1 MRNQRKNG
9 RPNAA
14 VRLAGL
20 FLVLFCVAAVL
31 IPAKTL
37 FTGNGFFADYIHFTE
52 SKKMYIE
59 IAILAV
65 LIFGGLAFLK
75 RGRSRL
81 RWLAAIVLVFAW
93 IHVVFL
99 PMVVSAAYLISL
111 LAIGRFL
118 RKQVFFRGRIWE
130 INEKWRARRK
140 WEKEEEQKHWKRQN
154 YQNHQNHQDQD
165 GEASDWTEYFAVY
178 VDFLFG
184 ASFAIVVY
192 CLLSVFGIGKITWM
206 RLIVYALGA
215 AALGFDF
222 SSISRLCIMG
232 WQKLSW
238 MLDGRD
244 KVSVHVIETEGLASS
259 GTSQEIPL
267 RARCAWTLAAGWC
280 VLMILIQVGRL
291 NIALD
296 IDTLWYGVRSQY
308 IVAGGTGLYE
318 NPGLV
323 GMVYVYSK
331 GFEVLT
337 LPLCDLASHSYLTF
351 FNLWLSVLGIGAMV
365 WNAGLLTLRQT
376 RRAESRKPQELK
388 EKKALGSGVLP
399 GIMAAV
405 LTVSVPGI
413 MNMAL
418 TAKAD
423 LITWLL
429 QLIMLGCFFQ
439 YIHVYESQKK
449 WAEDQ
454 TQTGGQNRQAG
465 IRKKGRQEVCRE
477 RNVSDSWMLLSG
489 AAGSYLLSLT
499 MKPTSLIF
507 STAVFGMMGLYLLW
521 FWFHEREAA
530 ADLFRRMAR
539 LIGSLCL
546 PSAALAGIWARTMKI
561 TGMPVTSVF
570 TSIFALFGFKM
581 KYPFA
586 ISELPQNYQE
596 ESNLHV
602 LVRRLWQML
611 MQPQGE
617 DMGHVILAWGT
628 SLMAVLIVLLVLY
641 VILSGLEKYSRMHGS
656 QEGQMAIQE
665 CQNGNAAQVIFFP
678 FVAVSLISLTM
689 LYQIDGNY
697 FMLLYS
703 MLILGACRAMA
714 YFKKI
719 GFAPTVSKCLAP
731 LLGFNLVIMA
741 SSSWAWTA
749 GFSEIH
755 LINKGRVNHRAQE
768 QVRMEEKGNTQIW
781 QEVAQNPENRVI
793 AFGTHPFCLQFPC
806 NVECYKDITSPWG
819 NVELVNSPEAFETY
833 MAYAK
838 TDYVYAEAGY
848 LGPGS
853 WEWSLDLL
861 RDLIRRGSLTDL
873 FFENGNML
881 ARVSDTALPEE
892 EAQKNLELFEREYLF
907 YVPEAQ

>member
-1 MRNQRKNG
+1 MQNQRQNG

-14 VRLAGL
+14 VRMAGL

-52 SKKMYIE
+52 SKRMYVE

-65 LIFGGLAFLK
+65 LIFWGLALLK
-75 RGRSRL
+75 RGRSRMY
-81 RWLAAIVLVFAW
+81 WLLAVVLVFSW

-99 PMVVSAAYLISL
+99 PMVVSAAYMLSL

-118 RKQVFFRGRIWE
+118 RKQVFFRETIWE
-130 INEKWRARRK
+130 RP
-140 WEKEEEQKHWKRQN
+140 
-154 YQNHQNHQDQD
+154 
-165 GEASDWTEYFAVY
+165 YFSFY
-178 VDFLFG
+178 MDFLFG
-184 ASFAIVVY
+184 VSFAIVVY
-192 CLLSVFGIGKITWM
+192 CILSALGVGKIAWM
-206 RLIVYALGA
+206 RLSVYALGV

-222 SSISRLCIMG
+222 SSISCQCIMG
-232 WQKLSW
+232 WQTLSW
-238 MLDGRD
+238 MLDG
-244 KVSVHVIETEGLASS
+244 S
-259 GTSQEIPL
+259 GGSREIP
-267 RARCAWTLAAGWC
+267 RRVRRAWTLAAGWC
-280 VLMILIQVGRL
+280 VLMFLIQVGRL

-296 IDTLWYGVRSQY
+296 FDTLWYGVRSQY

-351 FNLWLSVLGIGAMV
+351 FNLWLAVLGIGAMV
-365 WNAGLLTLRQT
+365 WNAVLLTGN
-376 RRAESRKPQELK
+376 RKQET
-388 EKKALGSGVLP
+388 EKKLTYHSVLP

-439 YIHVYESQKK
+439 YIHVYENH
-449 WAEDQ
+449 W
-454 TQTGGQNRQAG
+454 
-465 IRKKGRQEVCRE
+465 IF
-477 RNVSDSWMLLSG
+477 LSG
-489 AAGSYLLSLT
+489 AAGSYFLTLT
-499 MKPTSLIF
+499 MKPTSLVF

-521 FWFHEREAA
+521 FWFHERGAA
-530 ADLFRRMAR
+530 ADLFHHLVR

-546 PSAALAGIWARTMKI
+546 PFGALVGIWARTMKI

-586 ISELPQNYQE
+586 TSELPQNYQE
-596 ESNLHV
+596 ESTLHV
-602 LVRRLWQML
+602 LARRIWQML

-628 SLMAVLIVLLVLY
+628 SLMAVLIVMLVLY
-641 VILSGLEKYSRMHGS
+641 GIFSKKGDEQSN
-656 QEGQMAIQE
+656 IW
-665 CQNGNAAQVIFFP
+665 NAALVIFFP
-678 FVAVSLISLTM
+678 FVIVSLISLSM

-703 MLILGACRAMA
+703 MLILGACRAMV

-719 GFAPTVSKCLAP
+719 GFYPLASKCLTP
-731 LLGFNLVIMA
+731 LLVLNLIVTAI
-741 SSSWAWTA
+741 SSWAWTA

-755 LINKGRVNHRAQE
+755 LLNKGRVNHRAQE
-768 QVRMEEKGNTQIW
+768 QARMEEKGNTLIW
-781 QEVAQNPENRVI
+781 QEVSQDPENRVI
-793 AFGTHPFCLQFPC
+793 AFGTHPYCLQFPC
-806 NVECYKDITSPWG
+806 NVESYKDITSPWG

-838 TDYVYAEAGY
+838 TDYVYVEAGY

-861 RDLIRRGSLTDL
+861 RELIHSGSLTDL

-881 ARVSDTALPEE
+881 ARVSDTAVPEE
-892 EAQKNLELFEREYLF
+892 EAQNNLEMFEREYLF
-907 YVPEAQ
+907 YDAEAQ

>member
-1 MRNQRKNG
+1 MQNQRKNG
-9 RPNAA
+9 RPDAA
-14 VRLAGL
+14 VRMAGL

-52 SKKMYIE
+52 SKRMYVE

-65 LIFGGLAFLK
+65 LIFGGLALLK
-75 RGRSRL
+75 RGRSRMY
-81 RWLAAIVLVFAW
+81 WLTAVVLVFSW

-99 PMVVSAAYLISL
+99 PMVVSAVYLISL
-111 LAIGRFL
+111 LAIGRFF
-118 RKQVFFRGRIWE
+118 RKQVFFRGRVWE
-130 INEKWRARRK
+130 RP
-140 WEKEEEQKHWKRQN
+140 
-154 YQNHQNHQDQD
+154 
-165 GEASDWTEYFAVY
+165 YFSFY
-178 VDFLFG
+178 MDFLFG
-184 ASFAIVVY
+184 TSFAIVVY
-192 CLLSVFGIGKITWM
+192 CLLSALGVGKIAWM

-222 SSISRLCIMG
+222 SSISHQCIMG

-244 KVSVHVIETEGLASS
+244 KVSVQAVSGASR
-259 GTSQEIPL
+259 EIP
-267 RARCAWTLAAGWC
+267 RRVRRAWTLAAGWC
-280 VLMILIQVGRL
+280 ALMFLIQVGRL

-296 IDTLWYGVRSQY
+296 FDTLWYGVRSQY

-351 FNLWLSVLGIGAMV
+351 FNLWLAVLGIGAMV
-365 WNAGLLTLRQT
+365 WNAVLLTGN
-376 RRAESRKPQELK
+376 RKQET
-388 EKKALGSGVLP
+388 EKKLTYHSVLP

-439 YIHVYESQKK
+439 YIHVYENH
-449 WAEDQ
+449 W
-454 TQTGGQNRQAG
+454 
-465 IRKKGRQEVCRE
+465 IF
-477 RNVSDSWMLLSG
+477 LSG
-489 AAGSYLLSLT
+489 AAGSYFLSLT
-499 MKPTSLIF
+499 MKPTSLVF

-521 FWFHEREAA
+521 FWFHERGAV
-530 ADLFRRMAR
+530 ADLFHHMVR

-546 PSAALAGIWARTMKI
+546 PFGALAGIWARTMKI

-570 TSIFALFGFKM
+570 TSIFAWFGFKM

-586 ISELPQNYQE
+586 TSELPQNYQE
-596 ESNLHV
+596 ESTLHV
-602 LVRRLWQML
+602 LARRIWQML

-628 SLMAVLIVLLVLY
+628 SLMAVLIVMLVLY
-641 VILSGLEKYSRMHGS
+641 GIFSKKGDEQSH
-656 QEGQMAIQE
+656 IW
-665 CQNGNAAQVIFFP
+665 NAALVISFP
-678 FVAVSLISLTM
+678 FVIVSLISLSM

-703 MLILGACRAMA
+703 MLILGACRAMV

-719 GFAPTVSKCLAP
+719 GFYPLASKCLTP
-731 LLGFNLVIMA
+731 LLVLNLIVTAI
-741 SSSWAWTA
+741 SSWAWTA

-755 LINKGRVNHRAQE
+755 LLNKGRVNHRAQE
-768 QVRMEEKGNTQIW
+768 QARMEEKGNTLIW
-781 QEVAQNPENRVI
+781 QEVSQDPENRVI
-793 AFGTHPFCLQFPC
+793 AFGTHPYCLQFPC
-806 NVECYKDITSPWG
+806 NVESYKDITSPWG

-861 RDLIRRGSLTDL
+861 RELIRRGSLTDL

-881 ARVSDTALPEE
+881 ARVSDTAVPEE
-892 EAQKNLELFEREYLF
+892 EAQNNLEMFEQEYLF
-907 YVPEAQ
+907 YDAEAQ

>member
-1 MRNQRKNG
+1 MQNQRQNG
-9 RPNAA
+9 RPDAA
-14 VRLAGL
+14 VRMAGL

-52 SKKMYIE
+52 SKRMYVE

-65 LIFGGLAFLK
+65 LIFGGLALLK
-75 RGRSRL
+75 RGRSRMY
-81 RWLAAIVLVFAW
+81 WLTAVVLVFSW

-99 PMVVSAAYLISL
+99 PMVVSAVYLISL

-118 RKQVFFRGRIWE
+118 RKRVFFRGTVWE
-130 INEKWRARRK
+130 RP
-140 WEKEEEQKHWKRQN
+140 
-154 YQNHQNHQDQD
+154 
-165 GEASDWTEYFAVY
+165 YFSFY
-178 VDFLFG
+178 MDFLFG

-192 CLLSVFGIGKITWM
+192 CLLSALGVGKITWM
-206 RLIVYALGA
+206 RLSVYALGM

-222 SSISRLCIMG
+222 SSISCQCIMG
-232 WQKLSW
+232 WQTLSW

-244 KVSVHVIETEGLASS
+244 KVSVHVIEAGKQALLFTGRHFWNRKCRNKPAGSGASR
-259 GTSQEIPL
+259 EIP
-267 RARCAWTLAAGWC
+267 RRVRRAWTLAAGWC
-280 VLMILIQVGRL
+280 VLMFLIQVGRL

-296 IDTLWYGVRSQY
+296 FDTLWYGVRSQY

-351 FNLWLSVLGIGAMV
+351 FNLWLAVLGIGAMV
-365 WNAGLLTLRQT
+365 WNAVLLTGN
-376 RRAESRKPQELK
+376 RKQET
-388 EKKALGSGVLP
+388 EKKLTYHSVLP

-439 YIHVYESQKK
+439 YIHVYENH
-449 WAEDQ
+449 W
-454 TQTGGQNRQAG
+454 
-465 IRKKGRQEVCRE
+465 IF
-477 RNVSDSWMLLSG
+477 LSG
-489 AAGSYLLSLT
+489 AAGSYFLSLT
-499 MKPTSLIF
+499 MKPTSLVF
-507 STAVFGMMGLYLLW
+507 STAVFGMMGVYLLW
-521 FWFHEREAA
+521 FWFHERGAA
-530 ADLFRRMAR
+530 AELFHRMVR
-539 LIGSLCL
+539 LIVSLCL
-546 PSAALAGIWARTMKI
+546 PFGALAGIWARTMKI

-570 TSIFALFGFKM
+570 TSIFAWFGFKM

-586 ISELPQNYQE
+586 TSELPQNYQE
-596 ESNLHV
+596 ESTLHV
-602 LVRRLWQML
+602 LARRIWQML

-628 SLMAVLIVLLVLY
+628 SLMAVLIVMLVLY
-641 VILSGLEKYSRMHGS
+641 GIFSKKGDEQSH
-656 QEGQMAIQE
+656 IW
-665 CQNGNAAQVIFFP
+665 NAALVIFFP
-678 FVAVSLISLTM
+678 FVIVSLISLSM

-703 MLILGACRAMA
+703 MLILGACRAMV

-719 GFAPTVSKCLAP
+719 GFYPLASKCLAP
-731 LLGFNLVIMA
+731 LLVLNLIVTAI
-741 SSSWAWTA
+741 SSWAWTA

-755 LINKGRVNHRAQE
+755 LLNKGRVNHRAQE
-768 QVRMEEKGNTQIW
+768 QARMEEKGNTLIW
-781 QEVAQNPENRVI
+781 QEVSQDPENRVI
-793 AFGTHPFCLQFPC
+793 AFGTHPYCLQFPC
-806 NVECYKDITSPWG
+806 NVESYKDITSPWG

-833 MAYAK
+833 MEYAK

-861 RDLIRRGSLTDL
+861 REQIRRGSLTDL

-881 ARVSDTALPEE
+881 ARVSDTAVPEE
-892 EAQKNLELFEREYLF
+892 EAQNNLEMFEQEYLF
-907 YVPEAQ
+907 YDAEAQ

>member
-1 MRNQRKNG
+1 MQNQRQNG
-9 RPNAA
+9 RPDAA
-14 VRLAGL
+14 VRMAGL

-52 SKKMYIE
+52 SKRMYVE

-65 LIFGGLAFLK
+65 LIFGGLALLK
-75 RGRSRL
+75 RGRSRMY
-81 RWLAAIVLVFAW
+81 WLTAVVLVFSW

-99 PMVVSAAYLISL
+99 PMVVSAVYLISL

-118 RKQVFFRGRIWE
+118 RKRVFFRETVWE
-130 INEKWRARRK
+130 RP
-140 WEKEEEQKHWKRQN
+140 
-154 YQNHQNHQDQD
+154 
-165 GEASDWTEYFAVY
+165 YFSFY
-178 VDFLFG
+178 MDFLFG

-192 CLLSVFGIGKITWM
+192 CLLSALGVGKIAWM
-206 RLIVYALGA
+206 RLIVYALGV

-222 SSISRLCIMG
+222 SSISCQCIMG
-232 WQKLSW
+232 WQTLSW

-244 KVSVHVIETEGLASS
+244 KVSVHVIEAGKQALLFTGRHFWNRKCRNKPAGSGASR
-259 GTSQEIPL
+259 EIP
-267 RARCAWTLAAGWC
+267 RRVRRAWTLAAGWC
-280 VLMILIQVGRL
+280 VLMFLIQVGRL

-296 IDTLWYGVRSQY
+296 FDTLWYGVRSQY

-351 FNLWLSVLGIGAMV
+351 FNLWLAVLGIGAMV
-365 WNAGLLTLRQT
+365 WNAVLLTGN
-376 RRAESRKPQELK
+376 RKQET
-388 EKKALGSGVLP
+388 EKKLTYHSVLP

-439 YIHVYESQKK
+439 YIHVYENH
-449 WAEDQ
+449 W
-454 TQTGGQNRQAG
+454 TF
-465 IRKKGRQEVCRE
+465 
-477 RNVSDSWMLLSG
+477 LSG
-489 AAGSYLLSLT
+489 AAGSYFLSLT
-499 MKPTSLIF
+499 MKPTSLVF

-521 FWFHEREAA
+521 FWFHERGAA
-530 ADLFRRMAR
+530 ADLFHHMVR

-546 PSAALAGIWARTMKI
+546 PFGALAGIWARTMKI

-570 TSIFALFGFKM
+570 TSIFAWFGFKM

-586 ISELPQNYQE
+586 TSELPQNYQE
-596 ESNLHV
+596 ESTLHV
-602 LVRRLWQML
+602 LARRIWQML

-628 SLMAVLIVLLVLY
+628 SLMAVLIVMLVLY
-641 VILSGLEKYSRMHGS
+641 GIFSKKGDEQSH
-656 QEGQMAIQE
+656 IW
-665 CQNGNAAQVIFFP
+665 NAALVIFFP
-678 FVAVSLISLTM
+678 FVIVSLISLSM

-703 MLILGACRAMA
+703 MLILGACRAMV

-719 GFAPTVSKCLAP
+719 GFYPLASKCLAP
-731 LLGFNLVIMA
+731 LLVLNLIVTAI
-741 SSSWAWTA
+741 SSWAWTA

-755 LINKGRVNHRAQE
+755 LLNKGRVNHRAQE
-768 QVRMEEKGNTQIW
+768 QARMEEKGNTLIW
-781 QEVAQNPENRVI
+781 QEVSQNPENRVI
-793 AFGTHPFCLQFPC
+793 AFGTHPYCLQFPC
-806 NVECYKDITSPWG
+806 NVESYKDITSPWG

-861 RDLIRRGSLTDL
+861 RELIHSGSLTDL

-881 ARVSDTALPEE
+881 ARVSDTAVPEE
-892 EAQKNLELFEREYLF
+892 EAQNNLEMFEQEYLF
-907 YVPEAQ
+907 YDAEAQ

>member
-1 MRNQRKNG
+1 MQNQRQNG
-9 RPNAA
+9 RPDAA
-14 VRLAGL
+14 VRMAGL
-20 FLVLFCVAAVL
+20 FLVLFCVAAIL

-52 SKKMYIE
+52 SKRMYVE

-65 LIFGGLAFLK
+65 LIFGGLALLK
-75 RGRSRL
+75 RGRSRMC
-81 RWLAAIVLVFAW
+81 WLTAVVLVFSW

-99 PMVVSAAYLISL
+99 PMVVSAVYLISL

-118 RKQVFFRGRIWE
+118 RKRVFFRGTVWE
-130 INEKWRARRK
+130 R
-140 WEKEEEQKHWKRQN
+140 
-154 YQNHQNHQDQD
+154 
-165 GEASDWTEYFAVY
+165 SYFSFY
-178 VDFLFG
+178 MDFLFG

-192 CLLSVFGIGKITWM
+192 CLLSALGVGKIAWM
-206 RLIVYALGA
+206 RLSVYALGA

-222 SSISRLCIMG
+222 SSISCQCIMG
-232 WQKLSW
+232 WQTLSW
-238 MLDGRD
+238 MLDGSG
-244 KVSVHVIETEGLASS
+244 VSR
-259 GTSQEIPL
+259 EIP
-267 RARCAWTLAAGWC
+267 RRVRRAWTLAAGWC
-280 VLMILIQVGRL
+280 VLMFLIQVGRL

-296 IDTLWYGVRSQY
+296 FDTLWYGVRSQY

-351 FNLWLSVLGIGAMV
+351 FNLWLAVLGIGAMV
-365 WNAGLLTLRQT
+365 WNAVLLTGERKQET
-376 RRAESRKPQELK
+376 ESREAGI
-388 EKKALGSGVLP
+388 EKKLTYRSVLP

-405 LTVSVPGI
+405 LSISVPGI

-439 YIHVYESQKK
+439 YIHVYENH
-449 WAEDQ
+449 W
-454 TQTGGQNRQAG
+454 
-465 IRKKGRQEVCRE
+465 IF
-477 RNVSDSWMLLSG
+477 LSG
-489 AAGSYLLSLT
+489 AAGSYFLSLT
-499 MKPTSLIF
+499 MKPTSLVF

-521 FWFHEREAA
+521 FWFHERGAA
-530 ADLFRRMAR
+530 ADLFHHLVR

-546 PSAALAGIWARTMKI
+546 PFGALAGIWARTMKI

-570 TSIFALFGFKM
+570 TSIFAWFGFKM

-586 ISELPQNYQE
+586 TSELPQNYQE
-596 ESNLHV
+596 ESTLHV
-602 LVRRLWQML
+602 LARRIWQML

-628 SLMAVLIVLLVLY
+628 SLMAVLIVMLVLY
-641 VILSGLEKYSRMHGS
+641 GILSKKGDEQSH
-656 QEGQMAIQE
+656 IW
-665 CQNGNAAQVIFFP
+665 NAALVIFFP
-678 FVAVSLISLTM
+678 FVIVSLISLSM

-703 MLILGACRAMA
+703 MLILGACRAMV

-719 GFAPTVSKCLAP
+719 GFYPLASKCLAP
-731 LLGFNLVIMA
+731 LLVLNLIVTAI
-741 SSSWAWTA
+741 SSWAWTA

-755 LINKGRVNHRAQE
+755 LLNKGRVNHRAQE
-768 QVRMEEKGNTQIW
+768 QARMEEKGNTLIW
-781 QEVAQNPENRVI
+781 QEVSQDLENRVI
-793 AFGTHPFCLQFPC
+793 AFGTHPYCLQFPC
-806 NVECYKDITSPWG
+806 NVESYKDITSPWG

-861 RDLIRRGSLTDL
+861 RELIRRGSLTDL

-881 ARVSDTALPEE
+881 ARVSDTAVPEE
-892 EAQKNLELFEREYLF
+892 EAQNNLEMFEQEYLF
-907 YVPEAQ
+907 YDAEAQ

>member
-1 MRNQRKNG
+1 MQNQRQNG

-14 VRLAGL
+14 VRMAGF

-52 SKKMYIE
+52 SKRMYAE

-65 LIFGGLAFLK
+65 LIFGGLALLK
-75 RGRSRL
+75 RGRSRMY
-81 RWLAAIVLVFAW
+81 WLTAVVLVFSW

-99 PMVVSAAYLISL
+99 PMVVSAVYLISL

-118 RKQVFFRGRIWE
+118 RKRVFFRGTVWE
-130 INEKWRARRK
+130 RP
-140 WEKEEEQKHWKRQN
+140 
-154 YQNHQNHQDQD
+154 
-165 GEASDWTEYFAVY
+165 YFSFY
-178 VDFLFG
+178 MDFLFG

-192 CLLSVFGIGKITWM
+192 CLLSALGVGKIAWM
-206 RLIVYALGA
+206 RLIVYALGV

-222 SSISRLCIMG
+222 SSISCQCIMG
-232 WQKLSW
+232 WQTLSW

-244 KVSVHVIETEGLASS
+244 KVSVHVIEAGKQALLFTGRHFWNRKCRNKPAGSGASR
-259 GTSQEIPL
+259 EIP
-267 RARCAWTLAAGWC
+267 RRVRRAWTLAAGWC
-280 VLMILIQVGRL
+280 VLMFLIQVGRL

-296 IDTLWYGVRSQY
+296 FDTLWYGVRSQY

-351 FNLWLSVLGIGAMV
+351 FNLWLAVLGIGAMV
-365 WNAGLLTLRQT
+365 WNAVLLTGDRKHGK
-376 RRAESRKPQELK
+376 ESREAGT
-388 EKKALGSGVLP
+388 EKKLTYHSVLP

-439 YIHVYESQKK
+439 YIHVYENH
-449 WAEDQ
+449 W
-454 TQTGGQNRQAG
+454 
-465 IRKKGRQEVCRE
+465 IF
-477 RNVSDSWMLLSG
+477 LSG
-489 AAGSYLLSLT
+489 AAGSYFLSLT
-499 MKPTSLIF
+499 MKPTSLVF

-521 FWFHEREAA
+521 FWFHERGAA
-530 ADLFRRMAR
+530 ADLFHHLVR

-546 PSAALAGIWARTMKI
+546 PFGALAGIWARTMKI

-570 TSIFALFGFKM
+570 TSIFAWFGFKM

-586 ISELPQNYQE
+586 TSELPQNYQE
-596 ESNLHV
+596 ESTLHV
-602 LVRRLWQML
+602 LARRIWQML

-628 SLMAVLIVLLVLY
+628 SLMAVLIVMLVLY
-641 VILSGLEKYSRMHGS
+641 GIFSKKGDEQSH
-656 QEGQMAIQE
+656 IW
-665 CQNGNAAQVIFFP
+665 NAALVIFFP
-678 FVAVSLISLTM
+678 FVIVSLISLSM

-703 MLILGACRAMA
+703 MLILGACRAMV

-719 GFAPTVSKCLAP
+719 GFYPLASKCLAP
-731 LLGFNLVIMA
+731 LLVLNLIVTAI
-741 SSSWAWTA
+741 SSWAWTA

-755 LINKGRVNHRAQE
+755 LLNKGRVNHRAQE
-768 QVRMEEKGNTQIW
+768 QARMEEKGNTLIW
-781 QEVAQNPENRVI
+781 QEVSQDPENRVI
-793 AFGTHPFCLQFPC
+793 AFGTHPYCLQFPC
-806 NVECYKDITSPWG
+806 NVESYKDITSPWG

-861 RDLIRRGSLTDL
+861 REQIRRGSLTDL

-881 ARVSDTALPEE
+881 ARVSDTAVPEE
-892 EAQKNLELFEREYLF
+892 EAQNNLEMFEQEYLF
-907 YVPEAQ
+907 YDAEAQ

>member
-1 MRNQRKNG
+1 MQNQRQNG
-9 RPNAA
+9 RPDAA
-14 VRLAGL
+14 VRMAGL
-20 FLVLFCVAAVL
+20 FLVLFCVAAIL

-52 SKKMYIE
+52 SKRMYVE

-65 LIFGGLAFLK
+65 LIFGGLALLK
-75 RGRSRL
+75 RGRSRMY
-81 RWLAAIVLVFAW
+81 WLTAVVLVFSW

-99 PMVVSAAYLISL
+99 PMVVSAVYLISL

-118 RKQVFFRGRIWE
+118 RKRVFFRGTVRE
-130 INEKWRARRK
+130 R
-140 WEKEEEQKHWKRQN
+140 
-154 YQNHQNHQDQD
+154 
-165 GEASDWTEYFAVY
+165 SYFSFY
-178 VDFLFG
+178 MDFLFG

-192 CLLSVFGIGKITWM
+192 CLLSALGVGKIAWM
-206 RLIVYALGA
+206 RLSVYALGV

-222 SSISRLCIMG
+222 SSISCQCIMG
-232 WQKLSW
+232 WQTPSW
-238 MLDGRD
+238 MLDGSG
-244 KVSVHVIETEGLASS
+244 VSR
-259 GTSQEIPL
+259 EIP
-267 RARCAWTLAAGWC
+267 RRVRRAWTLAAGWC
-280 VLMILIQVGRL
+280 VLMFLIQVGRL

-296 IDTLWYGVRSQY
+296 FDTLWYGVRSQY

-351 FNLWLSVLGIGAMV
+351 FNLWLAVLGIGAMV
-365 WNAGLLTLRQT
+365 WNAVLLTGN
-376 RRAESRKPQELK
+376 RKQET
-388 EKKALGSGVLP
+388 EKKLTYHSVLP

-439 YIHVYESQKK
+439 YIHVYENH
-449 WAEDQ
+449 W
-454 TQTGGQNRQAG
+454 
-465 IRKKGRQEVCRE
+465 IF
-477 RNVSDSWMLLSG
+477 LSG
-489 AAGSYLLSLT
+489 AAGSYFLSLT
-499 MKPTSLIF
+499 MKPTSLVF

-521 FWFHEREAA
+521 FWFHERGAA
-530 ADLFRRMAR
+530 ADLFHHMVR

-546 PSAALAGIWARTMKI
+546 PFGALVGIWARTMKI

-586 ISELPQNYQE
+586 TSELPQNYQE
-596 ESNLHV
+596 ESTLHV
-602 LVRRLWQML
+602 LARRIWQML

-628 SLMAVLIVLLVLY
+628 SLMAVLIVMLVLY
-641 VILSGLEKYSRMHGS
+641 GIFFKKGDEQSH
-656 QEGQMAIQE
+656 IW
-665 CQNGNAAQVIFFP
+665 NAALVIFFP
-678 FVAVSLISLTM
+678 FVIVSLISLSM

-703 MLILGACRAMA
+703 MLILGACRAMV

-719 GFAPTVSKCLAP
+719 SFYPLASKCLAP
-731 LLGFNLVIMA
+731 LLVLNLIVTAI
-741 SSSWAWTA
+741 SSWAWTA

-755 LINKGRVNHRAQE
+755 LLNKGRVNHRAQE
-768 QVRMEEKGNTQIW
+768 QARMEKKGNTLIW
-781 QEVAQNPENRVI
+781 QEVSQDPENRVI
-793 AFGTHPFCLQFPC
+793 AFGTHPYCLQFPC
-806 NVECYKDITSPWG
+806 NVESYKDITSPWG

-861 RDLIRRGSLTDL
+861 RELIRRGSLTDL

-881 ARVSDTALPEE
+881 ARVSDTAVPEE
-892 EAQKNLELFEREYLF
+892 EAQNNLEMFEREYLF
-907 YVPEAQ
+907 YDAEAQ

>member
-1 MRNQRKNG
+1 MQNQRQNG
-9 RPNAA
+9 RPDAA
-14 VRLAGL
+14 VRMAGL
-20 FLVLFCVAAVL
+20 FLVLFCVAAIL

-52 SKKMYIE
+52 SKRMYVE

-65 LIFGGLAFLK
+65 LIFGGLALLK
-75 RGRSRL
+75 RGRSRMC
-81 RWLAAIVLVFAW
+81 WLTAVVLVFSW

-99 PMVVSAAYLISL
+99 PMVVSAVYLISL

-118 RKQVFFRGRIWE
+118 RKRVFFRGTVWE
-130 INEKWRARRK
+130 RP
-140 WEKEEEQKHWKRQN
+140 
-154 YQNHQNHQDQD
+154 
-165 GEASDWTEYFAVY
+165 YFSFY
-178 VDFLFG
+178 MDFLFG

-192 CLLSVFGIGKITWM
+192 CLLSALGVGKIAWM
-206 RLIVYALGA
+206 RLSVYALGV

-222 SSISRLCIMG
+222 SSISCQCIRG
-232 WQKLSW
+232 WQTLSW

-244 KVSVHVIETEGLASS
+244 KVSVHVIEAGKQALLFTGRHFWNRKCRNKPAGSGASR
-259 GTSQEIPL
+259 EIP
-267 RARCAWTLAAGWC
+267 RRVRRAWTLAAGWC
-280 VLMILIQVGRL
+280 ALMFLIQVGRL

-296 IDTLWYGVRSQY
+296 FDTLWYGVRSQY

-351 FNLWLSVLGIGAMV
+351 FNLWLAVLGIGAMV
-365 WNAGLLTLRQT
+365 WNAVLLTGN
-376 RRAESRKPQELK
+376 RKQET
-388 EKKALGSGVLP
+388 EKKLTYHSVLP

-439 YIHVYESQKK
+439 YIHVYENH
-449 WAEDQ
+449 W
-454 TQTGGQNRQAG
+454 
-465 IRKKGRQEVCRE
+465 IF
-477 RNVSDSWMLLSG
+477 LSG
-489 AAGSYLLSLT
+489 AAGSYFLSLT
-499 MKPTSLIF
+499 MKPTSLVF

-521 FWFHEREAA
+521 FWFHERGAA
-530 ADLFRRMAR
+530 ADLFHHMVR

-546 PSAALAGIWARTMKI
+546 PFGALAGIWARTMKI

-586 ISELPQNYQE
+586 TSELPQNYQE
-596 ESNLHV
+596 ESTLHV
-602 LVRRLWQML
+602 LARRIWQML

-628 SLMAVLIVLLVLY
+628 SLMAVLIVMLVLY
-641 VILSGLEKYSRMHGS
+641 GIFSKKGDEQSH
-656 QEGQMAIQE
+656 IW
-665 CQNGNAAQVIFFP
+665 NAALVIFFP
-678 FVAVSLISLTM
+678 FVIVSLISLSM

-703 MLILGACRAMA
+703 MLILGACRAMV

-719 GFAPTVSKCLAP
+719 GFYPLASKCLAP
-731 LLGFNLVIMA
+731 LLVLNLIVTAI
-741 SSSWAWTA
+741 SSWAWTA

-755 LINKGRVNHRAQE
+755 LLNKGRVNHRAQE
-768 QVRMEEKGNTQIW
+768 QARMEEKGNTLIW
-781 QEVAQNPENRVI
+781 QEVSQDPENRVI
-793 AFGTHPFCLQFPC
+793 AFGTHPYCLQFPC
-806 NVECYKDITSPWG
+806 NVESYKDITSPWG

-861 RDLIRRGSLTDL
+861 REQIRRGSLTDL

-881 ARVSDTALPEE
+881 ARVSDTAVPEE
-892 EAQKNLELFEREYLF
+892 EAQNNLEMFEQEYLF
-907 YVPEAQ
+907 YDAEAQ

>member
-1 MRNQRKNG
+1 MQNQRQNG
-9 RPNAA
+9 RPDAA
-14 VRLAGL
+14 VRMAGL

-52 SKKMYIE
+52 SKRMYVE

-65 LIFGGLAFLK
+65 LIFGGLALLK
-75 RGRSRL
+75 RGRSRMY
-81 RWLAAIVLVFAW
+81 WLTAVVLVFSW

-99 PMVVSAAYLISL
+99 PMVVSAVYLISL

-118 RKQVFFRGRIWE
+118 RKRVFFRETVWE
-130 INEKWRARRK
+130 RP
-140 WEKEEEQKHWKRQN
+140 
-154 YQNHQNHQDQD
+154 
-165 GEASDWTEYFAVY
+165 YFSFY
-178 VDFLFG
+178 MDFLFG

-192 CLLSVFGIGKITWM
+192 CLLSALGVGKIAWM
-206 RLIVYALGA
+206 RLSVYALGV

-222 SSISRLCIMG
+222 SSISCQCIMG
-232 WQKLSW
+232 WQTLSW

-244 KVSVHVIETEGLASS
+244 KVSVHVIEAGKQALLFTGRHFWNRKCRNKPAGSGASR
-259 GTSQEIPL
+259 EIP
-267 RARCAWTLAAGWC
+267 RRVRRAWTLAAGWC
-280 VLMILIQVGRL
+280 VLMFLIQVGRL

-296 IDTLWYGVRSQY
+296 FDTLWYGVRSQY

-337 LPLCDLASHSYLTF
+337 LPLCDLASHSYQTF
-351 FNLWLSVLGIGAMV
+351 FNLWLAVLGIGAMV
-365 WNAGLLTLRQT
+365 WNAVLLTGN
-376 RRAESRKPQELK
+376 RKQET
-388 EKKALGSGVLP
+388 EKKLTYHSVLP

-439 YIHVYESQKK
+439 YIHVYENH
-449 WAEDQ
+449 W
-454 TQTGGQNRQAG
+454 
-465 IRKKGRQEVCRE
+465 IF
-477 RNVSDSWMLLSG
+477 LSG
-489 AAGSYLLSLT
+489 AAGSYFLSLT
-499 MKPTSLIF
+499 MKPTSLVF

-521 FWFHEREAA
+521 FWFHERGAA
-530 ADLFRRMAR
+530 ADLFHHLVR

-546 PSAALAGIWARTMKI
+546 PFGALAGIWARTMKI

-570 TSIFALFGFKM
+570 TSIFAWFGFKM

-586 ISELPQNYQE
+586 TSELPQNYQE
-596 ESNLHV
+596 ESTLHV
-602 LVRRLWQML
+602 LARRIWQML

-628 SLMAVLIVLLVLY
+628 SLMAVLIVMLVLY
-641 VILSGLEKYSRMHGS
+641 GIFSKKGDEQSH
-656 QEGQMAIQE
+656 IW
-665 CQNGNAAQVIFFP
+665 NAALVIFFP
-678 FVAVSLISLTM
+678 FVIVSLISLSM

-703 MLILGACRAMA
+703 MLILGACRAMV

-719 GFAPTVSKCLAP
+719 GFYPLASKCLAP
-731 LLGFNLVIMA
+731 LLVLNLIVTAI
-741 SSSWAWTA
+741 SSWAWTA

-755 LINKGRVNHRAQE
+755 LLNKGRVNHRAQE
-768 QVRMEEKGNTQIW
+768 QARMEEKGNTLIW
-781 QEVAQNPENRVI
+781 QEVSQDPENRVI
-793 AFGTHPFCLQFPC
+793 AFGTHPYCLQFPC
-806 NVECYKDITSPWG
+806 NVESYKDITSPWG

-861 RDLIRRGSLTDL
+861 RELIRRGSLTDL

-881 ARVSDTALPEE
+881 ARVSDTAVPEE
-892 EAQKNLELFEREYLF
+892 EAQNNLEMFEQEYLF
-907 YVPEAQ
+907 YDAEAQ

>member
-1 MRNQRKNG
+1 MQNQRQNG
-9 RPNAA
+9 RPDAA
-14 VRLAGL
+14 VRMAGL

-52 SKKMYIE
+52 SKRMYVE

-65 LIFGGLAFLK
+65 LIFGGLALLK
-75 RGRSRL
+75 RGRSRMY
-81 RWLAAIVLVFAW
+81 WLTAVVLVFSW

-99 PMVVSAAYLISL
+99 PMVVSAVYLISL

-118 RKQVFFRGRIWE
+118 RKLVFFRGTVWE
-130 INEKWRARRK
+130 RP
-140 WEKEEEQKHWKRQN
+140 
-154 YQNHQNHQDQD
+154 
-165 GEASDWTEYFAVY
+165 YFSFY
-178 VDFLFG
+178 MDFLFG
-184 ASFAIVVY
+184 ASLAIVVY
-192 CLLSVFGIGKITWM
+192 CLLSALGVGKIAWM
-206 RLIVYALGA
+206 RLSVYALGV

-222 SSISRLCIMG
+222 SSISCQCIRG
-232 WQKLSW
+232 WQTLSW

-244 KVSVHVIETEGLASS
+244 KVSVQVIEAGKQALLFTGRHFWNRKCRNKPAGS
-259 GTSQEIPL
+259 GVSREIP
-267 RARCAWTLAAGWC
+267 RRVRRAWTLAAGWC
-280 VLMILIQVGRL
+280 ALMFLIQVGRL

-296 IDTLWYGVRSQY
+296 FDTLWYGVRSQY

-351 FNLWLSVLGIGAMV
+351 FNLWLAVLGIGAMV
-365 WNAGLLTLRQT
+365 WNAVLLTVNRKQET
-376 RRAESRKPQELK
+376 ESREAGT
-388 EKKALGSGVLP
+388 EKKLTYHSVLP

-439 YIHVYESQKK
+439 YIHVYENH
-449 WAEDQ
+449 W
-454 TQTGGQNRQAG
+454 
-465 IRKKGRQEVCRE
+465 IF
-477 RNVSDSWMLLSG
+477 LSG
-489 AAGSYLLSLT
+489 AAGSYFLSLT
-499 MKPTSLIF
+499 MKPTSLVF
-507 STAVFGMMGLYLLW
+507 STAVFGMMGVYLLW
-521 FWFHEREAA
+521 FWFHERGAA
-530 ADLFRRMAR
+530 AELFHRMVR
-539 LIGSLCL
+539 LIVSLCL
-546 PSAALAGIWARTMKI
+546 PFGALTGIWARTMKI

-570 TSIFALFGFKM
+570 TSIFAWFGFKM

-586 ISELPQNYQE
+586 TSELPQNYQE
-596 ESNLHV
+596 ESTLHV
-602 LVRRLWQML
+602 LARRIWQML

-628 SLMAVLIVLLVLY
+628 SLMAVLIVMLVLY
-641 VILSGLEKYSRMHGS
+641 GIFSKKGDEQSH
-656 QEGQMAIQE
+656 IW
-665 CQNGNAAQVIFFP
+665 NAALVIFFP
-678 FVAVSLISLTM
+678 FVIVSLISLSM

-703 MLILGACRAMA
+703 MLILGACRAMV

-719 GFAPTVSKCLAP
+719 GFYPLASKCLAP
-731 LLGFNLVIMA
+731 LLVLNLIVTAI
-741 SSSWAWTA
+741 SSWAWTA

-755 LINKGRVNHRAQE
+755 LLNKGRVNHRAQE
-768 QVRMEEKGNTQIW
+768 QARMEEKGNTLIW
-781 QEVAQNPENRVI
+781 QEVSQDPENRVI
-793 AFGTHPFCLQFPC
+793 AFGTHPYCLQFPC
-806 NVECYKDITSPWG
+806 NVESYKDITSPWG

-861 RDLIRRGSLTDL
+861 RELIRRGSLTEL

-881 ARVSDTALPEE
+881 ARVSDTAVPEE
-892 EAQKNLELFEREYLF
+892 EAQNNLEMFEQEYLF
-907 YVPEAQ
+907 YDAEAQ

>member
-1 MRNQRKNG
+1 MQNQRQNG

-14 VRLAGL
+14 VRMAGL

-52 SKKMYIE
+52 SKRMYVE

-65 LIFGGLAFLK
+65 LIFGGLALLK
-75 RGRSRL
+75 RGRSRMY
-81 RWLAAIVLVFAW
+81 WLLAVVLVFSW

-99 PMVVSAAYLISL
+99 PMVVSAAYMLSL

-118 RKQVFFRGRIWE
+118 RKQVFFRETIWE
-130 INEKWRARRK
+130 RP
-140 WEKEEEQKHWKRQN
+140 
-154 YQNHQNHQDQD
+154 
-165 GEASDWTEYFAVY
+165 YFSFY
-178 VDFLFG
+178 MDFLFG
-184 ASFAIVVY
+184 VSFAIVVY
-192 CLLSVFGIGKITWM
+192 CILSALGVGKIAWM
-206 RLIVYALGA
+206 RLSVYALGV

-222 SSISRLCIMG
+222 SSISCQCIMG
-232 WQKLSW
+232 WQTLSW
-238 MLDGRD
+238 MLDG
-244 KVSVHVIETEGLASS
+244 S
-259 GTSQEIPL
+259 GGSREIP
-267 RARCAWTLAAGWC
+267 RRVRRAWTLAAGWC
-280 VLMILIQVGRL
+280 VLMFLIQVGRL

-296 IDTLWYGVRSQY
+296 FDTLWYGVRSQY

-351 FNLWLSVLGIGAMV
+351 FNLWLAVLGIGAMV
-365 WNAGLLTLRQT
+365 WNAVLLTGN
-376 RRAESRKPQELK
+376 RKQET
-388 EKKALGSGVLP
+388 EKKLTYHSVLP

-439 YIHVYESQKK
+439 YIYVYENH
-449 WAEDQ
+449 W
-454 TQTGGQNRQAG
+454 
-465 IRKKGRQEVCRE
+465 IF
-477 RNVSDSWMLLSG
+477 LSG
-489 AAGSYLLSLT
+489 AAGSYFLTLT
-499 MKPTSLIF
+499 MKPTSLVF

-521 FWFHEREAA
+521 FWFHERGAA
-530 ADLFRRMAR
+530 ADLFHHLVR

-546 PSAALAGIWARTMKI
+546 PFGALVGIWARTMKI

-586 ISELPQNYQE
+586 TSELPQNYQE
-596 ESNLHV
+596 ESTLHV
-602 LVRRLWQML
+602 LARRIWQML

-628 SLMAVLIVLLVLY
+628 SLMAVLIVMLVLY
-641 VILSGLEKYSRMHGS
+641 GIFSKKGDEQSH
-656 QEGQMAIQE
+656 IW
-665 CQNGNAAQVIFFP
+665 NAALVIFFP
-678 FVAVSLISLTM
+678 FVIVSLISLSM

-703 MLILGACRAMA
+703 MLILGACRAMV

-719 GFAPTVSKCLAP
+719 GFYPLASKCLTP
-731 LLGFNLVIMA
+731 LLVLNLIVTAI
-741 SSSWAWTA
+741 SSWAWTA

-755 LINKGRVNHRAQE
+755 LLNKGRVNHRAQE
-768 QVRMEEKGNTQIW
+768 QARMEEKGNTLIW
-781 QEVAQNPENRVI
+781 QEVSQDPENRVI
-793 AFGTHPFCLQFPC
+793 AFGTHPYCLQFPC
-806 NVECYKDITSPWG
+806 NVESYKDITSPWG

-838 TDYVYAEAGY
+838 TDYVYVEAGY

-861 RDLIRRGSLTDL
+861 RELIHSGSLTDL

-881 ARVSDTALPEE
+881 ARVSDTAVPEE
-892 EAQKNLELFEREYLF
+892 EAQNNLEMFEREYLF
-907 YVPEAQ
+907 YDAEAQ

>member
-1 MRNQRKNG
+1 MQNRRQNG
-9 RPNAA
+9 RPDAA
-14 VRLAGL
+14 VRMAGL

-52 SKKMYIE
+52 SKRMYVE

-65 LIFGGLAFLK
+65 LIFGGLALLK
-75 RGRSRL
+75 RGRSRMY
-81 RWLAAIVLVFAW
+81 WLTAVVLVFSW

-99 PMVVSAAYLISL
+99 PMVVSAVYLISL
-111 LAIGRFL
+111 LTIGRFL
-118 RKQVFFRGRIWE
+118 RKQVFFRGTVWE
-130 INEKWRARRK
+130 RP
-140 WEKEEEQKHWKRQN
+140 
-154 YQNHQNHQDQD
+154 
-165 GEASDWTEYFAVY
+165 YFSFY
-178 VDFLFG
+178 MDFLFG

-192 CLLSVFGIGKITWM
+192 CLLSALGVGKIAWM
-206 RLIVYALGA
+206 RLSVYALGV

-222 SSISRLCIMG
+222 SSISCQCIMG
-232 WQKLSW
+232 WQTLSW
-238 MLDGRD
+238 MLDG
-244 KVSVHVIETEGLASS
+244 S
-259 GTSQEIPL
+259 GGSREIP
-267 RARCAWTLAAGWC
+267 RRVRRAWTLAAGWC
-280 VLMILIQVGRL
+280 ALMFLIQVGRL

-296 IDTLWYGVRSQY
+296 FDTLWYGVRSQY

-351 FNLWLSVLGIGAMV
+351 FNLWLAVLGIGAMV
-365 WNAGLLTLRQT
+365 WNAVLLTGNRKQET
-376 RRAESRKPQELK
+376 ESRKAGT
-388 EKKALGSGVLP
+388 EKKLTYHSVLP

-439 YIHVYESQKK
+439 YIHVYENH
-449 WAEDQ
+449 W
-454 TQTGGQNRQAG
+454 
-465 IRKKGRQEVCRE
+465 IF
-477 RNVSDSWMLLSG
+477 LSG
-489 AAGSYLLSLT
+489 AAGSYFLSLT
-499 MKPTSLIF
+499 MKPTSLVF

-521 FWFHEREAA
+521 FWFHERGAA
-530 ADLFRRMAR
+530 ADLFHHLVR

-546 PSAALAGIWARTMKI
+546 PFGALAGIWARTMKI

-570 TSIFALFGFKM
+570 TSIFAWLGFKM

-586 ISELPQNYQE
+586 TSELPQNYQE
-596 ESNLHV
+596 ESTLHV
-602 LVRRLWQML
+602 LARRIWQML

-628 SLMAVLIVLLVLY
+628 SLMAVLIVMLVLY
-641 VILSGLEKYSRMHGS
+641 GIFSKKGDEQSH
-656 QEGQMAIQE
+656 IW
-665 CQNGNAAQVIFFP
+665 NAALVIFFP
-678 FVAVSLISLTM
+678 FVIVSLISLSM

-703 MLILGACRAMA
+703 MLILGACRAMV

-719 GFAPTVSKCLAP
+719 GFYPLASKCLAP
-731 LLGFNLVIMA
+731 LLVLNLIVTAI
-741 SSSWAWTA
+741 SSWAWTA

-755 LINKGRVNHRAQE
+755 LLNKGRVNHRAQE
-768 QVRMEEKGNTQIW
+768 QARIEEKGNTLIW
-781 QEVAQNPENRVI
+781 QEVSQNPENRVI
-793 AFGTHPFCLQFPC
+793 AFGTHPYCLQFPC
-806 NVECYKDITSPWG
+806 NVESYKDITSPWG

-861 RDLIRRGSLTDL
+861 RELIRRGSLTDL

-881 ARVSDTALPEE
+881 ARVSDTAVPEE
-892 EAQKNLELFEREYLF
+892 EAQNNLELFEREYLF
-907 YVPEAQ
+907 YDAEA

>member
-1 MRNQRKNG
+1 MQNQRQNG
-9 RPNAA
+9 RPDAA
-14 VRLAGL
+14 VRMAGL

-52 SKKMYIE
+52 SKRMYVE

-65 LIFGGLAFLK
+65 LIFGGLALLK
-75 RGRSRL
+75 RGRSRMY
-81 RWLAAIVLVFAW
+81 WLTAVVLVFSW

-99 PMVVSAAYLISL
+99 PMVVSAVYLISL

-118 RKQVFFRGRIWE
+118 RKRVFFRGTVWE
-130 INEKWRARRK
+130 RP
-140 WEKEEEQKHWKRQN
+140 
-154 YQNHQNHQDQD
+154 
-165 GEASDWTEYFAVY
+165 YFSFY
-178 VDFLFG
+178 MDFLFG

-192 CLLSVFGIGKITWM
+192 CLLSALGVGKITWM
-206 RLIVYALGA
+206 RLSVYALGM

-222 SSISRLCIMG
+222 SSISCQCIMG
-232 WQKLSW
+232 WQTLSW

-244 KVSVHVIETEGLASS
+244 KVSVHVIEAGKQALLFTGRHFWNRKCRNKPAGSGASR
-259 GTSQEIPL
+259 EIP
-267 RARCAWTLAAGWC
+267 RRVRRAWTLAAGWC
-280 VLMILIQVGRL
+280 VLMFLIQVGRL

-296 IDTLWYGVRSQY
+296 FDTLWYGVRSQY

-351 FNLWLSVLGIGAMV
+351 FNLWLAVLGIGAMV
-365 WNAGLLTLRQT
+365 WNAVLLTGN
-376 RRAESRKPQELK
+376 RKQET
-388 EKKALGSGVLP
+388 EKKLTYHSVLP

-439 YIHVYESQKK
+439 YIHVYENH
-449 WAEDQ
+449 W
-454 TQTGGQNRQAG
+454 
-465 IRKKGRQEVCRE
+465 IF
-477 RNVSDSWMLLSG
+477 LSG
-489 AAGSYLLSLT
+489 AAGSYFLSLT
-499 MKPTSLIF
+499 MKPTSLVF
-507 STAVFGMMGLYLLW
+507 STAVFGMMGVYLLW
-521 FWFHEREAA
+521 FWFHERGAA
-530 ADLFRRMAR
+530 ADLFHHLVR

-546 PSAALAGIWARTMKI
+546 PFGALAGIWARTMKI

-570 TSIFALFGFKM
+570 TSIFAWFGFKM

-586 ISELPQNYQE
+586 ASELPQNYQE
-596 ESNLHV
+596 ESTLHV
-602 LVRRLWQML
+602 LVRRIWQML

-628 SLMAVLIVLLVLY
+628 SLMAVLIVMLVLY
-641 VILSGLEKYSRMHGS
+641 GIFSKKGDEQSH
-656 QEGQMAIQE
+656 IW
-665 CQNGNAAQVIFFP
+665 NAALVIFFP
-678 FVAVSLISLTM
+678 FVIVSLISLSM

-703 MLILGACRAMA
+703 MLILGACRAMV

-719 GFAPTVSKCLAP
+719 GFYPLASKCLAP
-731 LLGFNLVIMA
+731 LLVLNLIVTAI
-741 SSSWAWTA
+741 SSWAWTA

-755 LINKGRVNHRAQE
+755 LLNKGRVNHRAQE
-768 QVRMEEKGNTQIW
+768 QARMEEKGNTLIW
-781 QEVAQNPENRVI
+781 QEVSQDPENRVI
-793 AFGTHPFCLQFPC
+793 AFGTHPYCLQFPC
-806 NVECYKDITSPWG
+806 NVESYKDITSPWG

-833 MAYAK
+833 MEYAK

-861 RDLIRRGSLTDL
+861 REQIRRGSLTDL

-881 ARVSDTALPEE
+881 ARVSDTAVPEE
-892 EAQKNLELFEREYLF
+892 EAQNNLEMFEQEYLF
-907 YVPEAQ
+907 YDAEAQ

>member
-1 MRNQRKNG
+1 MQNQRQNG
-9 RPNAA
+9 RPDAA
-14 VRLAGL
+14 VRMAGL

-37 FTGNGFFADYIHFTE
+37 FTGNGFFTDYIHFTE
-52 SKKMYIE
+52 SKRMYVE

-65 LIFGGLAFLK
+65 LIFGGLALLK
-75 RGRSRL
+75 RGRSRMY
-81 RWLAAIVLVFAW
+81 WLTAVVLVFSW

-99 PMVVSAAYLISL
+99 PMVVSAVYLISL
-111 LAIGRFL
+111 LAIGWFL
-118 RKQVFFRGRIWE
+118 RKQVFFRGTVRE
-130 INEKWRARRK
+130 R
-140 WEKEEEQKHWKRQN
+140 
-154 YQNHQNHQDQD
+154 
-165 GEASDWTEYFAVY
+165 SYFSFY
-178 VDFLFG
+178 MDFLFG

-192 CLLSVFGIGKITWM
+192 CLLSALGVGKIAWM

-222 SSISRLCIMG
+222 SSISCQCIMG
-232 WQKLSW
+232 WQTLSW

-244 KVSVHVIETEGLASS
+244 KVSVQAVSGASR
-259 GTSQEIPL
+259 EIP
-267 RARCAWTLAAGWC
+267 RRVRRAWTLAAGWC
-280 VLMILIQVGRL
+280 VLMFLIQVGRL

-296 IDTLWYGVRSQY
+296 FDTLWYGVRSQY

-351 FNLWLSVLGIGAMV
+351 FNLWLAVLGIGAMV
-365 WNAGLLTLRQT
+365 WNAVLLTGERKQET
-376 RRAESRKPQELK
+376 ESREAGI
-388 EKKALGSGVLP
+388 EKKLTYRSVLP

-405 LTVSVPGI
+405 LSISVPGI

-439 YIHVYESQKK
+439 YIHVYENH
-449 WAEDQ
+449 W
-454 TQTGGQNRQAG
+454 
-465 IRKKGRQEVCRE
+465 IF
-477 RNVSDSWMLLSG
+477 LSG
-489 AAGSYLLSLT
+489 AAGSYFLSLT
-499 MKPTSLIF
+499 MKPTSLVF

-521 FWFHEREAA
+521 FWFHERGAA
-530 ADLFRRMAR
+530 ADLFHHLVR

-546 PSAALAGIWARTMKI
+546 PFGALAGIWARTMKI

-570 TSIFALFGFKM
+570 TSIFAWFGFKM

-586 ISELPQNYQE
+586 TSELPQNYQE
-596 ESNLHV
+596 ESTLHV
-602 LVRRLWQML
+602 LARRIWQML

-628 SLMAVLIVLLVLY
+628 SLMAVLIVMLVLY
-641 VILSGLEKYSRMHGS
+641 GILSKKGDEQSH
-656 QEGQMAIQE
+656 IW
-665 CQNGNAAQVIFFP
+665 NAALVIFFP
-678 FVAVSLISLTM
+678 FVIVSLISLSM

-703 MLILGACRAMA
+703 MLILGACRAMV

-719 GFAPTVSKCLAP
+719 GFYPLASKCLAP
-731 LLGFNLVIMA
+731 LLVLNLIVTAI
-741 SSSWAWTA
+741 SSWAWTA

-755 LINKGRVNHRAQE
+755 LLNKGRVNHRAQE
-768 QVRMEEKGNTQIW
+768 QARMEEKGNTLIW
-781 QEVAQNPENRVI
+781 QEVSQDPENRVI
-793 AFGTHPFCLQFPC
+793 AFGTHPYCLQFPC
-806 NVECYKDITSPWG
+806 NVESYKDITSPWG

-861 RDLIRRGSLTDL
+861 REQIRRGSLTDL

-881 ARVSDTALPEE
+881 ARVSDTAVPEE
-892 EAQKNLELFEREYLF
+892 EAQNNLEMFEREYLF
-907 YVPEAQ
+907 YDAEAQ

>member
-1 MRNQRKNG
+1 MQNQRQNG
-9 RPNAA
+9 RPDAA
-14 VRLAGL
+14 VRMAGL

-52 SKKMYIE
+52 SKRMYVE

-65 LIFGGLAFLK
+65 LIFGGLALLK
-75 RGRSRL
+75 RGRSRMY
-81 RWLAAIVLVFAW
+81 WLTVVVLVFSW

-99 PMVVSAAYLISL
+99 PMVVSAMYLISL

-118 RKQVFFRGRIWE
+118 RKRVFFRGTVWE
-130 INEKWRARRK
+130 RP
-140 WEKEEEQKHWKRQN
+140 
-154 YQNHQNHQDQD
+154 
-165 GEASDWTEYFAVY
+165 YFSFY
-178 VDFLFG
+178 MDFLFG

-192 CLLSVFGIGKITWM
+192 CLLSALGVGKITWM
-206 RLIVYALGA
+206 RLSVYALGM

-222 SSISRLCIMG
+222 SSISCQCIMG
-232 WQKLSW
+232 WQTLSW

-244 KVSVHVIETEGLASS
+244 KVSVPR
-259 GTSQEIPL
+259 EIP
-267 RARCAWTLAAGWC
+267 RRVRRAWTLAAGWC
-280 VLMILIQVGRL
+280 ALMFLIQVGRL

-296 IDTLWYGVRSQY
+296 FDTLWYGVRSQY

-351 FNLWLSVLGIGAMV
+351 FNLWLAVLGIGAMV
-365 WNAGLLTLRQT
+365 WNAVLLTG
-376 RRAESRKPQELK
+376 ERKQET
-388 EKKALGSGVLP
+388 EKKLTYHSVLP

-439 YIHVYESQKK
+439 YIHVYENH
-449 WAEDQ
+449 W
-454 TQTGGQNRQAG
+454 
-465 IRKKGRQEVCRE
+465 IF
-477 RNVSDSWMLLSG
+477 LSG
-489 AAGSYLLSLT
+489 AAGSYFLSLT
-499 MKPTSLIF
+499 MKPTSLVF

-521 FWFHEREAA
+521 FWFHERVAA
-530 ADLFRRMAR
+530 ADLFHHMVR

-546 PSAALAGIWARTMKI
+546 PFGALVGIWARTMKI

-570 TSIFALFGFKM
+570 TSIFAWFGFKM

-586 ISELPQNYQE
+586 TSELPQNYQE
-596 ESNLHV
+596 ESTLHV
-602 LVRRLWQML
+602 LARRIWQML

-628 SLMAVLIVLLVLY
+628 SLMAVLIVMLVLY
-641 VILSGLEKYSRMHGS
+641 GIFSKKGDEQSH
-656 QEGQMAIQE
+656 IW
-665 CQNGNAAQVIFFP
+665 NAALVIFFP
-678 FVAVSLISLTM
+678 FVIVSLISLSM

-703 MLILGACRAMA
+703 MLILGACRAMV

-719 GFAPTVSKCLAP
+719 GFYPLASKCLAP
-731 LLGFNLVIMA
+731 LLVLNLIVTAI
-741 SSSWAWTA
+741 SSWAWTA

-755 LINKGRVNHRAQE
+755 LLNKGRVNHRAQE
-768 QVRMEEKGNTQIW
+768 QARMEERGNTLIW
-781 QEVAQNPENRVI
+781 QEVSQDPENRVI
-793 AFGTHPFCLQFPC
+793 AFGTHPYCLQFPC
-806 NVECYKDITSPWG
+806 NVESYKDITSPWG

-861 RDLIRRGSLTDL
+861 REQIRRGSLTDL

-881 ARVSDTALPEE
+881 ARVSDTAVPEE
-892 EAQKNLELFEREYLF
+892 EAQNNLEMFEQEYLF
-907 YVPEAQ
+907 YDAEAQ

>member
-1 MRNQRKNG
+1 MQNQRQNG
-9 RPNAA
+9 RPDAA
-14 VRLAGL
+14 VRMAGL

-37 FTGNGFFADYIHFTE
+37 FTGNGFFTDYIHFTE
-52 SKKMYIE
+52 SKRMYVE

-65 LIFGGLAFLK
+65 LIFGGLALLK
-75 RGRSRL
+75 RGRSRMY
-81 RWLAAIVLVFAW
+81 WLTAVVLVFSW

-99 PMVVSAAYLISL
+99 PMVVSAVYLISL
-111 LAIGRFL
+111 LAIGRFM
-118 RKQVFFRGRIWE
+118 RKRVFFRGTVWE
-130 INEKWRARRK
+130 RP
-140 WEKEEEQKHWKRQN
+140 
-154 YQNHQNHQDQD
+154 
-165 GEASDWTEYFAVY
+165 YFSFY
-178 VDFLFG
+178 MDFLFG

-192 CLLSVFGIGKITWM
+192 CLLSALGVGKIAWM
-206 RLIVYALGA
+206 RLSVYVLGV

-222 SSISRLCIMG
+222 SSISCQCIMG
-232 WQKLSW
+232 WQTLSW
-238 MLDGRD
+238 MLDG
-244 KVSVHVIETEGLASS
+244 S
-259 GTSQEIPL
+259 GGSREIP
-267 RARCAWTLAAGWC
+267 RRVRRAWTLAAGWC
-280 VLMILIQVGRL
+280 VLMFLIQVGRL

-296 IDTLWYGVRSQY
+296 FDTLWYGVRSQY

-351 FNLWLSVLGIGAMV
+351 FNLWLAVLGIGAMV
-365 WNAGLLTLRQT
+365 WNAVLLTGERKQET
-376 RRAESRKPQELK
+376 ESREAGI
-388 EKKALGSGVLP
+388 EKKLTYRSVLP

-405 LTVSVPGI
+405 LSISVPGI

-439 YIHVYESQKK
+439 YIHVYENH
-449 WAEDQ
+449 W
-454 TQTGGQNRQAG
+454 
-465 IRKKGRQEVCRE
+465 IF
-477 RNVSDSWMLLSG
+477 LSG
-489 AAGSYLLSLT
+489 AAGSYFLSLT
-499 MKPTSLIF
+499 MKPTSLVF

-521 FWFHEREAA
+521 FWFHERGAA
-530 ADLFRRMAR
+530 ADLFHHLVR

-546 PSAALAGIWARTMKI
+546 PFGALAGIWARTMKI

-570 TSIFALFGFKM
+570 TSIFAWFGFKM

-586 ISELPQNYQE
+586 TSELPQNYQE
-596 ESNLHV
+596 ESTLHV
-602 LVRRLWQML
+602 LARRIWQML

-628 SLMAVLIVLLVLY
+628 SLMAVLIVMLVLY
-641 VILSGLEKYSRMHGS
+641 GILSKKGDEQSH
-656 QEGQMAIQE
+656 IW
-665 CQNGNAAQVIFFP
+665 NAALVIFFP
-678 FVAVSLISLTM
+678 FVIVSLISLSM

-703 MLILGACRAMA
+703 MLILGACRAMV

-719 GFAPTVSKCLAP
+719 GFYPLASKCLAP
-731 LLGFNLVIMA
+731 LLVLNLIVTAI
-741 SSSWAWTA
+741 SSWAWTA

-755 LINKGRVNHRAQE
+755 LLNKGRVNHRAQE
-768 QVRMEEKGNTQIW
+768 QARMDEKGNTLIW
-781 QEVAQNPENRVI
+781 QEVSQDPENRVI
-793 AFGTHPFCLQFPC
+793 AFGTHPYCLQFPC
-806 NVECYKDITSPWG
+806 NVESYKDITSPWG

-861 RDLIRRGSLTDL
+861 REQIRRGSLTDL

-881 ARVSDTALPEE
+881 ARVSDTAVPEE
-892 EAQKNLELFEREYLF
+892 EAQNNLELFEREYLF
-907 YVPEAQ
+907 YDAEA

>member
-1 MRNQRKNG
+1 MQNQRKNG
-9 RPNAA
+9 RPDAA
-14 VRLAGL
+14 VRMAGL

-31 IPAKTL
+31 IPVKTL

-52 SKKMYIE
+52 LKRMYVE

-65 LIFGGLAFLK
+65 LIFGGLALLK
-75 RGRSRL
+75 RGRSRMY
-81 RWLAAIVLVFAW
+81 WLTAVVLVFSW

-99 PMVVSAAYLISL
+99 PMVVSAMYLISL

-118 RKQVFFRGRIWE
+118 RKRVFFRGTVWE
-130 INEKWRARRK
+130 RP
-140 WEKEEEQKHWKRQN
+140 
-154 YQNHQNHQDQD
+154 
-165 GEASDWTEYFAVY
+165 YFSFY
-178 VDFLFG
+178 MDFLFG

-192 CLLSVFGIGKITWM
+192 CLLSALGVGKIAWM
-206 RLIVYALGA
+206 RLSVYALGV

-222 SSISRLCIMG
+222 SSISCQCIMG
-232 WQKLSW
+232 WQTLSW

-244 KVSVHVIETEGLASS
+244 KVSVQAGS
-259 GTSQEIPL
+259 GVSREIP
-267 RARCAWTLAAGWC
+267 RRVRRAWTLAAGWC
-280 VLMILIQVGRL
+280 ALMFLIQVGRL

-296 IDTLWYGVRSQY
+296 FDTLWYGVRSQY

-351 FNLWLSVLGIGAMV
+351 FNLWLAVLGIGAMV
-365 WNAGLLTLRQT
+365 WNAVLLTGN
-376 RRAESRKPQELK
+376 RKQET
-388 EKKALGSGVLP
+388 EKKLTYHSVLP

-439 YIHVYESQKK
+439 YIHVYENH
-449 WAEDQ
+449 W
-454 TQTGGQNRQAG
+454 
-465 IRKKGRQEVCRE
+465 IF
-477 RNVSDSWMLLSG
+477 LSG
-489 AAGSYLLSLT
+489 AAGSYFLSLT
-499 MKPTSLIF
+499 MKPTSLVF

-521 FWFHEREAA
+521 FWFHERGAA
-530 ADLFRRMAR
+530 ADLFHHLVR

-546 PSAALAGIWARTMKI
+546 PFGALVGIWARTMKI

-570 TSIFALFGFKM
+570 TSIFAWFGFKM

-586 ISELPQNYQE
+586 TSELPQNYQE
-596 ESNLHV
+596 ESTLHV
-602 LVRRLWQML
+602 LARRIWQML

-628 SLMAVLIVLLVLY
+628 SLMAVLIVMLVIY
-641 VILSGLEKYSRMHGS
+641 GIFSKRGDEQSH
-656 QEGQMAIQE
+656 IW
-665 CQNGNAAQVIFFP
+665 NAALVIFFP
-678 FVAVSLISLTM
+678 FVIVSLISLSM

-703 MLILGACRAMA
+703 MLILGVCRAMV

-719 GFAPTVSKCLAP
+719 GFYPLASKCLAP
-731 LLGFNLVIMA
+731 LLVLNLIVTAI
-741 SSSWAWTA
+741 SSWAWTA

-755 LINKGRVNHRAQE
+755 LLNKGRVNHRAQE
-768 QVRMEEKGNTQIW
+768 QARMEEKGNTLIW
-781 QEVAQNPENRVI
+781 QEVSQDPENRVI
-793 AFGTHPFCLQFPC
+793 AFGTHPYCLQFPC
-806 NVECYKDITSPWG
+806 NVESYKDITSPWG

-861 RDLIRRGSLTDL
+861 RELIHSGSLTDL

-881 ARVSDTALPEE
+881 ARVSDTAVPEE
-892 EAQKNLELFEREYLF
+892 EAQNNLEMFEREYLF
-907 YVPEAQ
+907 YDAEAQ

>member
-1 MRNQRKNG
+1 MQNQRQNG
-9 RPNAA
+9 RPDAA
-14 VRLAGL
+14 VRMAGL

-52 SKKMYIE
+52 SKRMYVE

-65 LIFGGLAFLK
+65 LIFGGLALLK
-75 RGRSRL
+75 RGRSRMY
-81 RWLAAIVLVFAW
+81 WLTAVVLVFSW

-99 PMVVSAAYLISL
+99 PMVVSAVYLISL

-118 RKQVFFRGRIWE
+118 RKRVFFRGTVWE
-130 INEKWRARRK
+130 R
-140 WEKEEEQKHWKRQN
+140 
-154 YQNHQNHQDQD
+154 
-165 GEASDWTEYFAVY
+165 SYFSFY
-178 VDFLFG
+178 MDFLFG

-192 CLLSVFGIGKITWM
+192 CLLSALGVGKIAWM
-206 RLIVYALGA
+206 RLSVYALGA

-222 SSISRLCIMG
+222 SSISCQCIMG
-232 WQKLSW
+232 WQTLSW
-238 MLDGRD
+238 MLDGSG
-244 KVSVHVIETEGLASS
+244 VSR
-259 GTSQEIPL
+259 EIP
-267 RARCAWTLAAGWC
+267 RRVRRAWTLAAGWC
-280 VLMILIQVGRL
+280 ALMFLIQVGRL

-296 IDTLWYGVRSQY
+296 FDTLWYGVRSQY

-351 FNLWLSVLGIGAMV
+351 FNLWLAVLGIGAMV
-365 WNAGLLTLRQT
+365 WNAKLLT
-376 RRAESRKPQELK
+376 SNRKQETG
-388 EKKALGSGVLP
+388 KKLTYRSVLP

-439 YIHVYESQKK
+439 YIHVYENH
-449 WAEDQ
+449 W
-454 TQTGGQNRQAG
+454 
-465 IRKKGRQEVCRE
+465 IF
-477 RNVSDSWMLLSG
+477 LSG
-489 AAGSYLLSLT
+489 AAGSYFLSLT
-499 MKPTSLIF
+499 MKPTSLVF

-521 FWFHEREAA
+521 FWFHERGAA
-530 ADLFRRMAR
+530 ADLFHHMVR
-539 LIGSLCL
+539 LIVSLCL
-546 PSAALAGIWARTMKI
+546 PFGALAGIWARTMKI

-586 ISELPQNYQE
+586 TSELPQNYQE
-596 ESNLHV
+596 ESTLHV
-602 LVRRLWQML
+602 LARRIWQIL

-628 SLMAVLIVLLVLY
+628 SLMAVLIVMLVLY
-641 VILSGLEKYSRMHGS
+641 GIFSKKGDEQSH
-656 QEGQMAIQE
+656 IW
-665 CQNGNAAQVIFFP
+665 NAALVIFFP
-678 FVAVSLISLTM
+678 FVIVSLISLSM

-703 MLILGACRAMA
+703 MLILGACRAMV

-719 GFAPTVSKCLAP
+719 GFYPLASKCLTP
-731 LLGFNLVIMA
+731 LLVLNLIVTAI
-741 SSSWAWTA
+741 SSWAWTA

-755 LINKGRVNHRAQE
+755 LLNKGRVNHRAQE
-768 QVRMEEKGNTQIW
+768 QARMEEKGNTLIW
-781 QEVAQNPENRVI
+781 QEVSQDPENRVI
-793 AFGTHPFCLQFPC
+793 AFGTHPYCLQFPC
-806 NVECYKDITSPWG
+806 NVESYKDITSPWG

-861 RDLIRRGSLTDL
+861 RELIHSGSLTDL

-881 ARVSDTALPEE
+881 ARVSDTAVPEE
-892 EAQKNLELFEREYLF
+892 EAQNNLEMFEQEYLF
-907 YVPEAQ
+907 YDAEAQ

>member
-1 MRNQRKNG
+1 MQNQRQNG
-9 RPNAA
+9 RPDAA
-14 VRLAGL
+14 VRMAGL

-52 SKKMYIE
+52 SKRMYVE

-65 LIFGGLAFLK
+65 LIFGGLALLK
-75 RGRSRL
+75 RGRSRMY
-81 RWLAAIVLVFAW
+81 WLTAVVLVFSW

-99 PMVVSAAYLISL
+99 PMVVSAVYLISL

-118 RKQVFFRGRIWE
+118 RKRVFFRGTVWE
-130 INEKWRARRK
+130 RP
-140 WEKEEEQKHWKRQN
+140 
-154 YQNHQNHQDQD
+154 
-165 GEASDWTEYFAVY
+165 YFSFY
-178 VDFLFG
+178 MDFLFG

-192 CLLSVFGIGKITWM
+192 CLLSALGVGKIAWM
-206 RLIVYALGA
+206 RLSVYALGV

-222 SSISRLCIMG
+222 SSISCQCIMG
-232 WQKLSW
+232 WQTLSW

-244 KVSVHVIETEGLASS
+244 KVSVHVIEAGKQALLFTGRHFWNRKCRNKPAGSGASR
-259 GTSQEIPL
+259 EIP
-267 RARCAWTLAAGWC
+267 RRVRRAWTLAAGWC
-280 VLMILIQVGRL
+280 VLMFLIQVGRL

-296 IDTLWYGVRSQY
+296 FDTLWYGVRSQY

-337 LPLCDLASHSYLTF
+337 LPLCDLASHSYQTF
-351 FNLWLSVLGIGAMV
+351 FNLWLAVLGIGAMV
-365 WNAGLLTLRQT
+365 WNAVLLTGN
-376 RRAESRKPQELK
+376 RKQET
-388 EKKALGSGVLP
+388 EKKLTYHSVLP

-439 YIHVYESQKK
+439 YIHVYENH
-449 WAEDQ
+449 W
-454 TQTGGQNRQAG
+454 
-465 IRKKGRQEVCRE
+465 IF
-477 RNVSDSWMLLSG
+477 LSG
-489 AAGSYLLSLT
+489 AAGSYFLSLT
-499 MKPTSLIF
+499 MKPTSLVF
-507 STAVFGMMGLYLLW
+507 STAVFSMMGLYLLW
-521 FWFHEREAA
+521 FWFHERVAA
-530 ADLFRRMAR
+530 ADLFHHMVR

-546 PSAALAGIWARTMKI
+546 PFGALAGIWARTMKI

-570 TSIFALFGFKM
+570 TSIFAWFGFKM

-586 ISELPQNYQE
+586 TSELPQNYQE
-596 ESNLHV
+596 ESTLHV
-602 LVRRLWQML
+602 LARRIWQML

-628 SLMAVLIVLLVLY
+628 SLMAVLIVMLVLY
-641 VILSGLEKYSRMHGS
+641 GIFSKKGDEQSH
-656 QEGQMAIQE
+656 IW
-665 CQNGNAAQVIFFP
+665 NAALVIFFP
-678 FVAVSLISLTM
+678 FVIVSLISLSM

-703 MLILGACRAMA
+703 MLILGACRAMV

-719 GFAPTVSKCLAP
+719 GFYPLASKCLAP
-731 LLGFNLVIMA
+731 LLVLNLIVTAI
-741 SSSWAWTA
+741 SSWAWTA

-755 LINKGRVNHRAQE
+755 LLNKGRVNHRAQE
-768 QVRMEEKGNTQIW
+768 QARMEEKGNTLIW
-781 QEVAQNPENRVI
+781 QEVSQDPENRVI
-793 AFGTHPFCLQFPC
+793 AFGTHPYCLQFPC
-806 NVECYKDITSPWG
+806 NVESYKDITSPWG

-853 WEWSLDLL
+853 WEWSLNLL
-861 RDLIRRGSLTDL
+861 REQIRRGSLTDL

-881 ARVSDTALPEE
+881 ARVSDTAVPEE
-892 EAQKNLELFEREYLF
+892 EAQNNLEMFEQEYLF
-907 YVPEAQ
+907 YDAEAQ

>member
-1 MRNQRKNG
+1 MQNQRQNG
-9 RPNAA
+9 RPDAA
-14 VRLAGL
+14 VRMAGL

-52 SKKMYIE
+52 SKRMYVE

-65 LIFGGLAFLK
+65 LIFGGLALLK
-75 RGRSRL
+75 RGRSRMC
-81 RWLAAIVLVFAW
+81 WLAAVVLVFSW

-99 PMVVSAAYLISL
+99 PMVVSAVYLISL
-111 LAIGRFL
+111 LAIGRFF
-118 RKQVFFRGRIWE
+118 RKQVFFRGRVWE
-130 INEKWRARRK
+130 RP
-140 WEKEEEQKHWKRQN
+140 
-154 YQNHQNHQDQD
+154 
-165 GEASDWTEYFAVY
+165 YFPFY
-178 VDFLFG
+178 MDFLFG

-192 CLLSVFGIGKITWM
+192 CLLSAFGIGKIAWM
-206 RLIVYALGA
+206 RLSVYALGA

-222 SSISRLCIMG
+222 SSISHQCIMG

-244 KVSVHVIETEGLASS
+244 KVSVHVIETGKQALLFTGRHFWNRKCRKKTWWQQEFAVFKCEATANSVTGHVCVNSNKPAGSGASR
-259 GTSQEIPL
+259 EIPC
-267 RARCAWTLAAGWC
+267 RVRRAWTLAAGWC
-280 VLMILIQVGRL
+280 VLMFLIQVGRL

-296 IDTLWYGVRSQY
+296 FDTLWYGVRSQY

-351 FNLWLSVLGIGAMV
+351 FNLWLAVLGIGAMV
-365 WNAGLLTLRQT
+365 WNAKLLT
-376 RRAESRKPQELK
+376 SNRKQETG
-388 EKKALGSGVLP
+388 KKLTYRSVLP

-405 LTVSVPGI
+405 LTISVPGI

-429 QLIMLGCFFQ
+429 QLIMLGSFFQ
-439 YIHVYESQKK
+439 YIQVYK
-449 WAEDQ
+449 
-454 TQTGGQNRQAG
+454 NR
-465 IRKKGRQEVCRE
+465 
-477 RNVSDSWMLLSG
+477 WMILSG
-489 AAGSYLLSLT
+489 AAGSYFLSLT
-499 MKPTSLIF
+499 MKPTSLVF

-521 FWFHEREAA
+521 FWLHERGAA
-530 ADLFRRMAR
+530 ADLFHHMIR

-546 PSAALAGIWARTMKI
+546 PFGALTGIWARTMKI

-586 ISELPQNYQE
+586 TSELPQNYQE
-596 ESNLHV
+596 ESTLHV
-602 LVRRLWQML
+602 LARRIWQML

-628 SLMAVLIVLLVLY
+628 SLMAVLIVMLVLY
-641 VILSGLEKYSRMHGS
+641 GIFSKKGDEQSH
-656 QEGQMAIQE
+656 IW
-665 CQNGNAAQVIFFP
+665 NAALVIFFP
-678 FVAVSLISLTM
+678 FVIVSLISLSM

-703 MLILGACRAMA
+703 MLILGACRAMV

-719 GFAPTVSKCLAP
+719 GFYPLASKCLAP
-731 LLGFNLVIMA
+731 LLVLNLIVTAI
-741 SSSWAWTA
+741 SSWAWTA

-755 LINKGRVNHRAQE
+755 LLNKGRVNHRAQE
-768 QVRMEEKGNTQIW
+768 QARMGEKGNTLIW
-781 QEVAQNPENRVI
+781 QEVSQDPENRVI
-793 AFGTHPFCLQFPC
+793 AFGTHPYCLQFPC
-806 NVECYKDITSPWG
+806 NVESYKDITSPWG

-861 RDLIRRGSLTDL
+861 REQIRRGSLTDL

-881 ARVSDTALPEE
+881 ARVSDTAVPEE
-892 EAQKNLELFEREYLF
+892 EAQNNLEMFEQEYLF
-907 YVPEAQ
+907 YDAEAQ

>member
-1 MRNQRKNG
+1 MQNQRQNG
-9 RPNAA
+9 RPDAA
-14 VRLAGL
+14 VRMAGL

-52 SKKMYIE
+52 SKRMYVE

-65 LIFGGLAFLK
+65 LIFGGLALLK
-75 RGRSRL
+75 RGRSRMY
-81 RWLAAIVLVFAW
+81 WLTAVVLVFFW

-99 PMVVSAAYLISL
+99 PMVVSAMYLISL

-118 RKQVFFRGRIWE
+118 RKQVFFRGTVWE
-130 INEKWRARRK
+130 RP
-140 WEKEEEQKHWKRQN
+140 
-154 YQNHQNHQDQD
+154 
-165 GEASDWTEYFAVY
+165 YFSFY
-178 VDFLFG
+178 MDFLFG

-192 CLLSVFGIGKITWM
+192 CLLSALGVGKIAWM
-206 RLIVYALGA
+206 RLSVYALGV

-222 SSISRLCIMG
+222 SSISCQCIRG
-232 WQKLSW
+232 WQTLSW

-244 KVSVHVIETEGLASS
+244 KVSVHVIEAGKQALLFTGRHFWNRKCRNKPAGS
-259 GTSQEIPL
+259 GGSREIP
-267 RARCAWTLAAGWC
+267 RRVRRAWTLAAGWC
-280 VLMILIQVGRL
+280 ALMFLIQVGRL

-296 IDTLWYGVRSQY
+296 FDTLWYGVRSQY

-351 FNLWLSVLGIGAMV
+351 FNLWLAVLGIGAMV
-365 WNAGLLTLRQT
+365 WNAVLLTGN
-376 RRAESRKPQELK
+376 RKQET
-388 EKKALGSGVLP
+388 EKKLTYHSVLP

-439 YIHVYESQKK
+439 YIHVYENH
-449 WAEDQ
+449 W
-454 TQTGGQNRQAG
+454 
-465 IRKKGRQEVCRE
+465 IF
-477 RNVSDSWMLLSG
+477 LSG
-489 AAGSYLLSLT
+489 AAGSYFLSLT
-499 MKPTSLIF
+499 MKPTSLVF

-521 FWFHEREAA
+521 FWFHERGAA
-530 ADLFRRMAR
+530 ADLFHHIVR

-546 PSAALAGIWARTMKI
+546 PFGALVGIWARTMKI

-570 TSIFALFGFKM
+570 TSIFAWFGFKM

-586 ISELPQNYQE
+586 TSELPQNYQE
-596 ESNLHV
+596 ESTLHV
-602 LVRRLWQML
+602 LARRIWQML

-628 SLMAVLIVLLVLY
+628 SLMAVLIVMLVLY
-641 VILSGLEKYSRMHGS
+641 GIFSKKGDEQSH
-656 QEGQMAIQE
+656 IW
-665 CQNGNAAQVIFFP
+665 NAALVIFFP
-678 FVAVSLISLTM
+678 FVIVSLISLSM

-703 MLILGACRAMA
+703 MLILGACRAMV

-719 GFAPTVSKCLAP
+719 GFYPLASKCLTP
-731 LLGFNLVIMA
+731 LLVLNLIVTAI
-741 SSSWAWTA
+741 SSWAWTA

-755 LINKGRVNHRAQE
+755 LLNKGRVNHRAQE
-768 QVRMEEKGNTQIW
+768 QARMEEKGNTLIW
-781 QEVAQNPENRVI
+781 QEVSQDPENRVI
-793 AFGTHPFCLQFPC
+793 AFGTHPYCLQFPC
-806 NVECYKDITSPWG
+806 NVESYKDITSPWG

-861 RDLIRRGSLTDL
+861 RELIRRGSLTDL

-881 ARVSDTALPEE
+881 ARVSDTAVPEE
-892 EAQKNLELFEREYLF
+892 EAQNNLEMFEQEYLF
-907 YVPEAQ
+907 YDAEAQ

>member
-1 MRNQRKNG
+1 MQNQRQNG
-9 RPNAA
+9 RPDAA
-14 VRLAGL
+14 VRMAGL

-52 SKKMYIE
+52 SKRMYVE

-65 LIFGGLAFLK
+65 LIFGGLTFLK
-75 RGRSRL
+75 RGRSRMY
-81 RWLAAIVLVFAW
+81 WLTAVVLVFSW

-99 PMVVSAAYLISL
+99 PMVVSAMYLISL

-118 RKQVFFRGRIWE
+118 RKLVFFRGTVWE
-130 INEKWRARRK
+130 RP
-140 WEKEEEQKHWKRQN
+140 
-154 YQNHQNHQDQD
+154 
-165 GEASDWTEYFAVY
+165 YFSFY
-178 VDFLFG
+178 MDFLFG

-192 CLLSVFGIGKITWM
+192 CLLSALGVGKIAWM
-206 RLIVYALGA
+206 RLSVYALGV

-222 SSISRLCIMG
+222 SSISCQCIMG
-232 WQKLSW
+232 WQTLSW

-244 KVSVHVIETEGLASS
+244 KVSVHVIEAGKQALLFTGRHFWNRKCRNKPAGSGASR
-259 GTSQEIPL
+259 EIP
-267 RARCAWTLAAGWC
+267 RRVRRAWTLAAGWC
-280 VLMILIQVGRL
+280 ALMFLIQVGRL

-296 IDTLWYGVRSQY
+296 FDTLWYGVRSQY

-351 FNLWLSVLGIGAMV
+351 FNLWLAVLGIGAMV
-365 WNAGLLTLRQT
+365 WNAVLLTGN
-376 RRAESRKPQELK
+376 RKQET
-388 EKKALGSGVLP
+388 EKKLTYHSVLP

-439 YIHVYESQKK
+439 YIHVYENH
-449 WAEDQ
+449 W
-454 TQTGGQNRQAG
+454 
-465 IRKKGRQEVCRE
+465 IF
-477 RNVSDSWMLLSG
+477 LSG
-489 AAGSYLLSLT
+489 AAGSYFLSLT
-499 MKPTSLIF
+499 MKPTSLVF

-521 FWFHEREAA
+521 FWFHERGVA
-530 ADLFRRMAR
+530 ADLFHHMVR
-539 LIGSLCL
+539 LIVSLCL
-546 PSAALAGIWARTMKI
+546 PFGALVGIWARTMKI

-570 TSIFALFGFKM
+570 TSIFAWFGFKM

-586 ISELPQNYQE
+586 TSELPQNYQE
-596 ESNLHV
+596 ESTLHV
-602 LVRRLWQML
+602 LARRIWQML

-628 SLMAVLIVLLVLY
+628 SLMAVLIVMLVLY
-641 VILSGLEKYSRMHGS
+641 GIFSKKGDEQSH
-656 QEGQMAIQE
+656 IW
-665 CQNGNAAQVIFFP
+665 NAALVIFFP
-678 FVAVSLISLTM
+678 FVLVSLISLSM

-703 MLILGACRAMA
+703 MLILGACRAMV

-719 GFAPTVSKCLAP
+719 GFYPLASKCLAP
-731 LLGFNLVIMA
+731 LLVLNLIVTAI
-741 SSSWAWTA
+741 SSWAWTA

-755 LINKGRVNHRAQE
+755 LLNKGRVNHRAQE
-768 QVRMEEKGNTQIW
+768 QARMEEKGNTLIW
-781 QEVAQNPENRVI
+781 QEVSQDPENRVI
-793 AFGTHPFCLQFPC
+793 AFGTHPYCLQFPC
-806 NVECYKDITSPWG
+806 NVESYKDITSPWG

-861 RDLIRRGSLTDL
+861 REQIRRGSLTDL

-881 ARVSDTALPEE
+881 ARVSDTAVPEE
-892 EAQKNLELFEREYLF
+892 EAQNNLEMFEREYLF
-907 YVPEAQ
+907 YDAEAQ

>member
-1 MRNQRKNG
+1 MQNQRQNG
-9 RPNAA
+9 RPDAA
-14 VRLAGL
+14 VRMAGL

-52 SKKMYIE
+52 SKRMYVE

-65 LIFGGLAFLK
+65 LIFGGLALLK
-75 RGRSRL
+75 RGRSRMY
-81 RWLAAIVLVFAW
+81 WLTAVVLVFSW

-99 PMVVSAAYLISL
+99 PMVVSAVYLISL

-118 RKQVFFRGRIWE
+118 RKRVFFRETVWE
-130 INEKWRARRK
+130 RP
-140 WEKEEEQKHWKRQN
+140 
-154 YQNHQNHQDQD
+154 
-165 GEASDWTEYFAVY
+165 YFSFY
-178 VDFLFG
+178 MDFLFG

-192 CLLSVFGIGKITWM
+192 CLLSALGVGKIAWM
-206 RLIVYALGA
+206 RLIVYALGV

-222 SSISRLCIMG
+222 SSISCQCIMG
-232 WQKLSW
+232 WQTLSW

-244 KVSVHVIETEGLASS
+244 KVSVHVIEAGKQALLFTGRHFWNRKCRNKPAGSGASR
-259 GTSQEIPL
+259 EIP
-267 RARCAWTLAAGWC
+267 RRVRRAWTLAAGWC
-280 VLMILIQVGRL
+280 ALMFLIQVGRL

-296 IDTLWYGVRSQY
+296 FDTLWYGVRSQY

-351 FNLWLSVLGIGAMV
+351 FNLWLAVLGIGAMV
-365 WNAGLLTLRQT
+365 WNAKLLT
-376 RRAESRKPQELK
+376 SNRKQETG
-388 EKKALGSGVLP
+388 KKLTYRSVLP

-439 YIHVYESQKK
+439 YIHVYENH
-449 WAEDQ
+449 W
-454 TQTGGQNRQAG
+454 TF
-465 IRKKGRQEVCRE
+465 
-477 RNVSDSWMLLSG
+477 LSG
-489 AAGSYLLSLT
+489 AAGSYFLSLT
-499 MKPTSLIF
+499 MKPTSLVF

-521 FWFHEREAA
+521 FWFHERGAA
-530 ADLFRRMAR
+530 ADLFHHMVR

-546 PSAALAGIWARTMKI
+546 PFGALAGIWARTMKI

-570 TSIFALFGFKM
+570 TSIFAWFGFKM

-586 ISELPQNYQE
+586 TSELPQNYQE
-596 ESNLHV
+596 ESTLHV
-602 LVRRLWQML
+602 LARRIWQML

-628 SLMAVLIVLLVLY
+628 SLMAVLIVMLVLY
-641 VILSGLEKYSRMHGS
+641 GIFSKKGDEQSH
-656 QEGQMAIQE
+656 IW
-665 CQNGNAAQVIFFP
+665 NAALVIFFP
-678 FVAVSLISLTM
+678 FVIVSLISLSM

-703 MLILGACRAMA
+703 MLILGACRAMV

-719 GFAPTVSKCLAP
+719 GFYPLASKCLAP
-731 LLGFNLVIMA
+731 LLVLNLIVTAI
-741 SSSWAWTA
+741 SSWAWTA

-755 LINKGRVNHRAQE
+755 LLNKGRVNHRAQE
-768 QVRMEEKGNTQIW
+768 QARMEEKGNTLIW
-781 QEVAQNPENRVI
+781 QEVSQNPENRVI
-793 AFGTHPFCLQFPC
+793 AFGTHPYCLQFPC
-806 NVECYKDITSPWG
+806 NVESYKDITSPWG

-861 RDLIRRGSLTDL
+861 RELIHSGSLTDL

-881 ARVSDTALPEE
+881 ARVSDTAVPEE
-892 EAQKNLELFEREYLF
+892 EAQNNLEMFEQEYLF
-907 YVPEAQ
+907 YDAEAQ

>member
-1 MRNQRKNG
+1 MQNQRQNG

-14 VRLAGL
+14 VRMAGL

-52 SKKMYIE
+52 SKRMYVE

-65 LIFGGLAFLK
+65 LIFGGLALLK
-75 RGRSRL
+75 RGRSRMY
-81 RWLAAIVLVFAW
+81 WLLAVVLVFSW

-99 PMVVSAAYLISL
+99 PMVVSAAYMLSL

-118 RKQVFFRGRIWE
+118 RKQVFFRETIWE
-130 INEKWRARRK
+130 RP
-140 WEKEEEQKHWKRQN
+140 
-154 YQNHQNHQDQD
+154 
-165 GEASDWTEYFAVY
+165 YFSFY
-178 VDFLFG
+178 MDFLFG
-184 ASFAIVVY
+184 VSFAIVVY
-192 CLLSVFGIGKITWM
+192 CILSALGVGKIAWM
-206 RLIVYALGA
+206 RLSVYALGV

-222 SSISRLCIMG
+222 SSISCQCIMG
-232 WQKLSW
+232 WQTLSW
-238 MLDGRD
+238 MLDG
-244 KVSVHVIETEGLASS
+244 S
-259 GTSQEIPL
+259 GGSREIP
-267 RARCAWTLAAGWC
+267 RRVRRAWTLAAGWC
-280 VLMILIQVGRL
+280 VLMFLIQVGRL

-296 IDTLWYGVRSQY
+296 FDTLWYGVRSQY

-351 FNLWLSVLGIGAMV
+351 FNLWLAVLGIGAMV
-365 WNAGLLTLRQT
+365 WNAVLLTGN
-376 RRAESRKPQELK
+376 RKQET
-388 EKKALGSGVLP
+388 EKKLTYHSVLP

-439 YIHVYESQKK
+439 YIHVYENH
-449 WAEDQ
+449 W
-454 TQTGGQNRQAG
+454 
-465 IRKKGRQEVCRE
+465 IF
-477 RNVSDSWMLLSG
+477 LSG
-489 AAGSYLLSLT
+489 AAGSYFLTLT
-499 MKPTSLIF
+499 MKPTSLVF

-521 FWFHEREAA
+521 FWFHERGAA
-530 ADLFRRMAR
+530 ADLFHHLVR

-546 PSAALAGIWARTMKI
+546 PFGALVGIWARTMKI

-586 ISELPQNYQE
+586 TSELPQNYQE
-596 ESNLHV
+596 ESTLHV
-602 LVRRLWQML
+602 LARRIWQML

-628 SLMAVLIVLLVLY
+628 SLMAVLIVMLVLY
-641 VILSGLEKYSRMHGS
+641 GIFSKKGDEQSH
-656 QEGQMAIQE
+656 IW
-665 CQNGNAAQVIFFP
+665 NAALVIFFP
-678 FVAVSLISLTM
+678 FVIVSLISLSM

-703 MLILGACRAMA
+703 MLILGACRAMV

-719 GFAPTVSKCLAP
+719 GFYPLASKCLTP
-731 LLGFNLVIMA
+731 LLVLNLIVTAI
-741 SSSWAWTA
+741 SSWAWTA

-755 LINKGRVNHRAQE
+755 LLNKGRVNHRAQE
-768 QVRMEEKGNTQIW
+768 QARMEEKGNTLIW
-781 QEVAQNPENRVI
+781 QEVSQDPENRVI
-793 AFGTHPFCLQFPC
+793 AFGTHPYCLQFPC
-806 NVECYKDITSPWG
+806 NVESYKDITSPWG

-838 TDYVYAEAGY
+838 TDYVYVEAGY

-861 RDLIRRGSLTDL
+861 RELIRRGSLTDL

-881 ARVSDTALPEE
+881 ARVSDTAVPEE
-892 EAQKNLELFEREYLF
+892 EAQNNLEMFEREYLF
-907 YVPEAQ
+907 YDAEAQ

>member
-1 MRNQRKNG
+1 MQNQRQNG
-9 RPNAA
+9 RPDAA
-14 VRLAGL
+14 VRMAGL

-52 SKKMYIE
+52 SKRMYVE

-75 RGRSRL
+75 RGRSRMY
-81 RWLAAIVLVFAW
+81 WLTAVVLVFSW

-99 PMVVSAAYLISL
+99 PMVVSAVYLISL

-118 RKQVFFRGRIWE
+118 RKRVFFRGTVWE
-130 INEKWRARRK
+130 RP
-140 WEKEEEQKHWKRQN
+140 
-154 YQNHQNHQDQD
+154 
-165 GEASDWTEYFAVY
+165 YFSFY
-178 VDFLFG
+178 MDFLFG

-192 CLLSVFGIGKITWM
+192 CLLSALGVGKIAWM
-206 RLIVYALGA
+206 RLSVYALGV

-222 SSISRLCIMG
+222 SSISCQCIMG
-232 WQKLSW
+232 WQTLSW

-244 KVSVHVIETEGLASS
+244 KVSVHVIETGKQALLFTGRHFWNRKCRNKPAGSGASR
-259 GTSQEIPL
+259 EIP
-267 RARCAWTLAAGWC
+267 RRVRRAWTLAAGWC
-280 VLMILIQVGRL
+280 VLMFLIQVGRL

-296 IDTLWYGVRSQY
+296 FDTLWYGVRSQY

-351 FNLWLSVLGIGAMV
+351 FNLWLAVLGIGAMV
-365 WNAGLLTLRQT
+365 WNAVLLTGN
-376 RRAESRKPQELK
+376 RKQET
-388 EKKALGSGVLP
+388 EKKLTYHSVLP

-439 YIHVYESQKK
+439 YIHVYENHWIS
-449 WAEDQ
+449 
-454 TQTGGQNRQAG
+454 
-465 IRKKGRQEVCRE
+465 
-477 RNVSDSWMLLSG
+477 LSG
-489 AAGSYLLSLT
+489 AAGSYFLSLT
-499 MKPTSLIF
+499 MKPTSLVF
-507 STAVFGMMGLYLLW
+507 STAVFGMMGVYLLW
-521 FWFHEREAA
+521 FWFHERGAA
-530 ADLFRRMAR
+530 AELFHRMVR
-539 LIGSLCL
+539 LIVSLCL
-546 PSAALAGIWARTMKI
+546 PFGALTGIWARTMKI

-570 TSIFALFGFKM
+570 TSIFAWFGFKM

-586 ISELPQNYQE
+586 TSELPQNYQE
-596 ESNLHV
+596 ESTLHV
-602 LVRRLWQML
+602 LARRIWQML

-628 SLMAVLIVLLVLY
+628 SLMAVLIVMLVLY
-641 VILSGLEKYSRMHGS
+641 GILSKKGDEQSH
-656 QEGQMAIQE
+656 IW
-665 CQNGNAAQVIFFP
+665 NAALVIFFP
-678 FVAVSLISLTM
+678 FVIVSLISLSM

-703 MLILGACRAMA
+703 MLILGACRAMV

-719 GFAPTVSKCLAP
+719 GFYPLASKCLAP
-731 LLGFNLVIMA
+731 LLVLNLIVTAI
-741 SSSWAWTA
+741 SSWAWTA

-755 LINKGRVNHRAQE
+755 LLNKGRVNHRAQE
-768 QVRMEEKGNTQIW
+768 QARMEEKGNTLIW
-781 QEVAQNPENRVI
+781 QEVSQDPENRVI
-793 AFGTHPFCLQFPC
+793 AFGTHPYCLQFPC
-806 NVECYKDITSPWG
+806 NVESYKDITSPWG

-838 TDYVYAEAGY
+838 TDYVYAEASY

-861 RDLIRRGSLTDL
+861 RELIRRGSLTDL

-881 ARVSDTALPEE
+881 ARVSDTAVPEE
-892 EAQKNLELFEREYLF
+892 EAQNNLEMFEQEYLF
-907 YVPEAQ
+907 YDAEAQ

>member
-1 MRNQRKNG
+1 MQNQRQNG
-9 RPNAA
+9 RPDAA
-14 VRLAGL
+14 VRMAGL

-52 SKKMYIE
+52 SKRMYAE

-65 LIFGGLAFLK
+65 LIFGGLALLK
-75 RGRSRL
+75 RGRSRMY
-81 RWLAAIVLVFAW
+81 WLTAVVLVFSW

-99 PMVVSAAYLISL
+99 PMVVSAMYLISL

-118 RKQVFFRGRIWE
+118 RKRVFFRGTVWE
-130 INEKWRARRK
+130 RP
-140 WEKEEEQKHWKRQN
+140 
-154 YQNHQNHQDQD
+154 
-165 GEASDWTEYFAVY
+165 YFSFY
-178 VDFLFG
+178 MDFLFG

-192 CLLSVFGIGKITWM
+192 CLLSTLGVGKIAWM
-206 RLIVYALGA
+206 RLIVYALGV

-222 SSISRLCIMG
+222 SSISCQCIMG
-232 WQKLSW
+232 WQTLSW
-238 MLDGRD
+238 MLDGSG
-244 KVSVHVIETEGLASS
+244 VSR
-259 GTSQEIPL
+259 EIP
-267 RARCAWTLAAGWC
+267 RRVRRAWTLAAGWC
-280 VLMILIQVGRL
+280 ALMFLIQVGRL

-296 IDTLWYGVRSQY
+296 FDTLWYGVRSQY

-351 FNLWLSVLGIGAMV
+351 FNLWLAVLGIGAMV
-365 WNAGLLTLRQT
+365 WNAVLLTGN
-376 RRAESRKPQELK
+376 RKQET
-388 EKKALGSGVLP
+388 EKKLTYHSVLP

-439 YIHVYESQKK
+439 YIHVYENH
-449 WAEDQ
+449 W
-454 TQTGGQNRQAG
+454 
-465 IRKKGRQEVCRE
+465 IF
-477 RNVSDSWMLLSG
+477 LSG
-489 AAGSYLLSLT
+489 AAGSYFLSLT
-499 MKPTSLIF
+499 MKPTSLVF

-521 FWFHEREAA
+521 FWFHERGAA
-530 ADLFRRMAR
+530 ADLFHHMVR

-546 PSAALAGIWARTMKI
+546 PFGALVGIWARTMKI

-570 TSIFALFGFKM
+570 TSIFAWFGFKM

-586 ISELPQNYQE
+586 TSELPQNYQE
-596 ESNLHV
+596 ESTLHV
-602 LVRRLWQML
+602 LARRIWQML

-628 SLMAVLIVLLVLY
+628 SLMAVLIVMLVLY
-641 VILSGLEKYSRMHGS
+641 GIFSKKGDEQSH
-656 QEGQMAIQE
+656 IW
-665 CQNGNAAQVIFFP
+665 NAALVIFFP
-678 FVAVSLISLTM
+678 FVIVSLISLSM

-703 MLILGACRAMA
+703 MLILGACRAMV

-719 GFAPTVSKCLAP
+719 GFYPLASKCLAP
-731 LLGFNLVIMA
+731 LLVLNLIVTAI
-741 SSSWAWTA
+741 SSWAWTA

-755 LINKGRVNHRAQE
+755 LLNKGRVNHRAQE
-768 QVRMEEKGNTQIW
+768 QARMEEKGNTLIW
-781 QEVAQNPENRVI
+781 QEVSQDPENRLI
-793 AFGTHPFCLQFPC
+793 AFGTHPYCLQFPC
-806 NVECYKDITSPWG
+806 NVESYKDITSPWG

-861 RDLIRRGSLTDL
+861 RELIRRGSLTDL

-881 ARVSDTALPEE
+881 ARVSDTAVPEE
-892 EAQKNLELFEREYLF
+892 EAQNNLEMFEQEYLF
-907 YVPEAQ
+907 YDAEAQ

>member
-1 MRNQRKNG
+1 MQNQRQNG
-9 RPNAA
+9 RPDAA
-14 VRLAGL
+14 VRMAGL
-20 FLVLFCVAAVL
+20 FLVLFCVAAIL

-52 SKKMYIE
+52 SKRMYVE
-59 IAILAV
+59 IVILAV
-65 LIFGGLAFLK
+65 LIFGGLALLK
-75 RGRSRL
+75 RGRSRMC
-81 RWLAAIVLVFAW
+81 WLTAVVLVFSW

-99 PMVVSAAYLISL
+99 PMVVSAVYLISL

-118 RKQVFFRGRIWE
+118 RKRVFFRGTVWE
-130 INEKWRARRK
+130 RP
-140 WEKEEEQKHWKRQN
+140 
-154 YQNHQNHQDQD
+154 
-165 GEASDWTEYFAVY
+165 YFSFY
-178 VDFLFG
+178 MDFLFG

-192 CLLSVFGIGKITWM
+192 CLLSALGVGKIAWM
-206 RLIVYALGA
+206 RLSVYALGVV
-215 AALGFDF
+215 ALGFDF
-222 SSISRLCIMG
+222 SSISCQCIRG
-232 WQKLSW
+232 WQTLSW
-238 MLDGRD
+238 MLAG
-244 KVSVHVIETEGLASS
+244 SGASR
-259 GTSQEIPL
+259 EIP
-267 RARCAWTLAAGWC
+267 RRVRRAWTLAAGWC
-280 VLMILIQVGRL
+280 VLMFLIQVGRL

-296 IDTLWYGVRSQY
+296 FDTLWYGVRSQY

-351 FNLWLSVLGIGAMV
+351 FNLWLAVLGIGAMV
-365 WNAGLLTLRQT
+365 WNAKLLT
-376 RRAESRKPQELK
+376 SNRKQETG
-388 EKKALGSGVLP
+388 KKLTYRSVLP

-439 YIHVYESQKK
+439 YIHVYENH
-449 WAEDQ
+449 W
-454 TQTGGQNRQAG
+454 
-465 IRKKGRQEVCRE
+465 IF
-477 RNVSDSWMLLSG
+477 LSG
-489 AAGSYLLSLT
+489 AAGSYFLSLT
-499 MKPTSLIF
+499 MKPTSLVF

-521 FWFHEREAA
+521 FWFHERGAV
-530 ADLFRRMAR
+530 ADLFHHMVR

-546 PSAALAGIWARTMKI
+546 PFGALAGIWARTMKI

-586 ISELPQNYQE
+586 TSELPQNYQE
-596 ESNLHV
+596 ESTLHV
-602 LVRRLWQML
+602 LARRIWQML

-628 SLMAVLIVLLVLY
+628 SLMAVLIVMLVLY
-641 VILSGLEKYSRMHGS
+641 GILSKKGEEQSR
-656 QEGQMAIQE
+656 IW
-665 CQNGNAAQVIFFP
+665 NAALVIFVP
-678 FVAVSLISLTM
+678 FVIVSLISLSM

-719 GFAPTVSKCLAP
+719 GFYPLASKCLAP
-731 LLGFNLVIMA
+731 LLVLNLIVTAI
-741 SSSWAWTA
+741 SSWAWTA
-749 GFSEIH
+749 GFSEMH
-755 LINKGRVNHRAQE
+755 LLNKGRVNHRAQE
-768 QVRMEEKGNTQIW
+768 QARMEEKGNTLIW
-781 QEVAQNPENRVI
+781 QEVSQDPENRVI
-793 AFGTHPFCLQFPC
+793 AFGTHPYCLQFPC
-806 NVECYKDITSPWG
+806 NVESYKDITSPWG

-861 RDLIRRGSLTDL
+861 RELIRRGSLTDL

-881 ARVSDTALPEE
+881 ARVSDTEVPEE
-892 EAQKNLELFEREYLF
+892 EAQNNLEMFEREYLF
-907 YVPEAQ
+907 YDAEAQ

>member
-1 MRNQRKNG
+1 MQNQRQNG
-9 RPNAA
+9 RPDAA
-14 VRLAGL
+14 VRMAGL

-52 SKKMYIE
+52 SKRMYVE

-65 LIFGGLAFLK
+65 LIFGGLALLK
-75 RGRSRL
+75 RGRSRMY
-81 RWLAAIVLVFAW
+81 WLTAVVLVFFW

-99 PMVVSAAYLISL
+99 PMVVSAVYLISL

-118 RKQVFFRGRIWE
+118 RKQVFFRGTVWE
-130 INEKWRARRK
+130 RP
-140 WEKEEEQKHWKRQN
+140 
-154 YQNHQNHQDQD
+154 
-165 GEASDWTEYFAVY
+165 YFSFY
-178 VDFLFG
+178 MDFLFG

-192 CLLSVFGIGKITWM
+192 CLLSALGVGKIAWM
-206 RLIVYALGA
+206 RLSVYALGV

-222 SSISRLCIMG
+222 SSISCQCIRG
-232 WQKLSW
+232 WQTLSW

-244 KVSVHVIETEGLASS
+244 KVSVQAGS
-259 GTSQEIPL
+259 GVSREIP
-267 RARCAWTLAAGWC
+267 RRVRRAWTLAAGWC
-280 VLMILIQVGRL
+280 ALMFLIQVGRL

-296 IDTLWYGVRSQY
+296 FDTLWYGVRSQY

-351 FNLWLSVLGIGAMV
+351 FNLWLAVLGIGAMV
-365 WNAGLLTLRQT
+365 WNAVLLTGN
-376 RRAESRKPQELK
+376 RKQET
-388 EKKALGSGVLP
+388 EKKLTYHSVLP

-439 YIHVYESQKK
+439 YIHVYENH
-449 WAEDQ
+449 W
-454 TQTGGQNRQAG
+454 
-465 IRKKGRQEVCRE
+465 IF
-477 RNVSDSWMLLSG
+477 LSG
-489 AAGSYLLSLT
+489 AAGSYFLSLT
-499 MKPTSLIF
+499 MKPTSLVF

-521 FWFHEREAA
+521 FWFHERGAA
-530 ADLFRRMAR
+530 ADLFHHIVR

-546 PSAALAGIWARTMKI
+546 PFGALVGIWARTMKI

-570 TSIFALFGFKM
+570 TSIFAWFGFKM

-586 ISELPQNYQE
+586 TSELPQNYQE
-596 ESNLHV
+596 ESTLHV
-602 LVRRLWQML
+602 LARRIWQML

-628 SLMAVLIVLLVLY
+628 SLMAVLIVMLVLY
-641 VILSGLEKYSRMHGS
+641 GIFSKKGDEQSH
-656 QEGQMAIQE
+656 IW
-665 CQNGNAAQVIFFP
+665 NAALVIFFP
-678 FVAVSLISLTM
+678 FVIVSLISLSM

-703 MLILGACRAMA
+703 MLILGACRAMV

-719 GFAPTVSKCLAP
+719 GFYPLASKCLAP
-731 LLGFNLVIMA
+731 LLVLNLIVTAI
-741 SSSWAWTA
+741 SSWAWTA

-755 LINKGRVNHRAQE
+755 LLNKGRVNHRAQE
-768 QVRMEEKGNTQIW
+768 QARMEEKGNTLIW
-781 QEVAQNPENRVI
+781 QEVSQDPENRVI
-793 AFGTHPFCLQFPC
+793 AFGTHPYCLQFPC
-806 NVECYKDITSPWG
+806 NVESYKDITSPWG

-861 RDLIRRGSLTDL
+861 RELIHSGSLTDL

-881 ARVSDTALPEE
+881 ARVSDTAVPEE
-892 EAQKNLELFEREYLF
+892 EAQNNLEMFEREYLF
-907 YVPEAQ
+907 YDAEAQ

>member
-1 MRNQRKNG
+1 MQNQRQNG
-9 RPNAA
+9 RPDAA
-14 VRLAGL
+14 VRMAGL

-52 SKKMYIE
+52 SKRMYVE

-65 LIFGGLAFLK
+65 LIFGGLALLK
-75 RGRSRL
+75 RGRSRMY
-81 RWLAAIVLVFAW
+81 WLTAVVLVFSW

-99 PMVVSAAYLISL
+99 PMVVSAVYLISL

-118 RKQVFFRGRIWE
+118 RKRVFFRETVWE
-130 INEKWRARRK
+130 RP
-140 WEKEEEQKHWKRQN
+140 
-154 YQNHQNHQDQD
+154 
-165 GEASDWTEYFAVY
+165 YFSFY
-178 VDFLFG
+178 MDFLFG

-192 CLLSVFGIGKITWM
+192 CLLSALGVGKIAWM
-206 RLIVYALGA
+206 RLSVYALGV

-222 SSISRLCIMG
+222 SSISCQCIMG
-232 WQKLSW
+232 WQTLSW

-244 KVSVHVIETEGLASS
+244 KVSVHVIEAGKQALLFTGRHFWNRKCRNKPAGSGASR
-259 GTSQEIPL
+259 EIP
-267 RARCAWTLAAGWC
+267 RRVRRAWTLAAGWC
-280 VLMILIQVGRL
+280 VLMFLIQVGRL

-296 IDTLWYGVRSQY
+296 FDTLWYGVRSQY

-351 FNLWLSVLGIGAMV
+351 FNLWLAVLGIGAMV
-365 WNAGLLTLRQT
+365 WNAVLLTGN
-376 RRAESRKPQELK
+376 RKQET
-388 EKKALGSGVLP
+388 EKKLTYHSVLP

-439 YIHVYESQKK
+439 YIHVYENH
-449 WAEDQ
+449 W
-454 TQTGGQNRQAG
+454 
-465 IRKKGRQEVCRE
+465 IF
-477 RNVSDSWMLLSG
+477 LSG
-489 AAGSYLLSLT
+489 AAGSYFLSLT
-499 MKPTSLIF
+499 MKPTSLVF

-521 FWFHEREAA
+521 FWFHERGAA
-530 ADLFRRMAR
+530 ADLFHHLVR

-546 PSAALAGIWARTMKI
+546 PFGALAGIWARTMKI

-570 TSIFALFGFKM
+570 TSIFAWFGFKM

-586 ISELPQNYQE
+586 TSELPQNYQE
-596 ESNLHV
+596 ESTLHV
-602 LVRRLWQML
+602 LARRIWQML

-628 SLMAVLIVLLVLY
+628 SLMAVLIVMLVLY
-641 VILSGLEKYSRMHGS
+641 GIFSKKGDEQSH
-656 QEGQMAIQE
+656 IW
-665 CQNGNAAQVIFFP
+665 NAALVIFFP
-678 FVAVSLISLTM
+678 FVIVSLISLSM

-703 MLILGACRAMA
+703 MLILGACRAMV

-719 GFAPTVSKCLAP
+719 GFYPLASKCLAP
-731 LLGFNLVIMA
+731 LLVLNLIVTAI
-741 SSSWAWTA
+741 SSWAWTA

-755 LINKGRVNHRAQE
+755 LLNKGRVNHRAQE
-768 QVRMEEKGNTQIW
+768 QARMEEKGNTLIW
-781 QEVAQNPENRVI
+781 QEVSQDPENRVI
-793 AFGTHPFCLQFPC
+793 AFGTHPYCLQFPC
-806 NVECYKDITSPWG
+806 NVESYKDITSPWG

-861 RDLIRRGSLTDL
+861 REQIRRGSLTDL

-881 ARVSDTALPEE
+881 ARVSDTAVPEE
-892 EAQKNLELFEREYLF
+892 EAQNNLEMFEQEYLF
-907 YVPEAQ
+907 YDAEAQ

>member
-1 MRNQRKNG
+1 MQNQRQNG
-9 RPNAA
+9 RPDAA
-14 VRLAGL
+14 VRMAGL

-52 SKKMYIE
+52 SKRMYVE

-65 LIFGGLAFLK
+65 LIFGGLALLK
-75 RGRSRL
+75 RGRSRMC
-81 RWLAAIVLVFAW
+81 WLTAVVLVFSW

-99 PMVVSAAYLISL
+99 PMVVSAVYLISL

-118 RKQVFFRGRIWE
+118 RKRVFFRGTVWE
-130 INEKWRARRK
+130 RP
-140 WEKEEEQKHWKRQN
+140 
-154 YQNHQNHQDQD
+154 
-165 GEASDWTEYFAVY
+165 YFSFY
-178 VDFLFG
+178 MDFLFG

-192 CLLSVFGIGKITWM
+192 CLLSALGVGKIAWM
-206 RLIVYALGA
+206 RLIVYALGV

-222 SSISRLCIMG
+222 SSISCQCIMG
-232 WQKLSW
+232 WQTLSW

-244 KVSVHVIETEGLASS
+244 KVSVHVIEAGKQALLFTGRNFWNRKCRNKPAGSGASR
-259 GTSQEIPL
+259 EIP
-267 RARCAWTLAAGWC
+267 RRVRRAWTLAAGWC
-280 VLMILIQVGRL
+280 VLMFLIQVGRL

-296 IDTLWYGVRSQY
+296 FDTLWYGVRSQY

-351 FNLWLSVLGIGAMV
+351 FNLWLAVLGIGAMV
-365 WNAGLLTLRQT
+365 WNAVLLTGN
-376 RRAESRKPQELK
+376 RKQET
-388 EKKALGSGVLP
+388 EKKLTYHSVLP

-439 YIHVYESQKK
+439 YIHVYENH
-449 WAEDQ
+449 W
-454 TQTGGQNRQAG
+454 
-465 IRKKGRQEVCRE
+465 IF
-477 RNVSDSWMLLSG
+477 LSG
-489 AAGSYLLSLT
+489 AAGSYFLSLT
-499 MKPTSLIF
+499 MKPTSLVF

-521 FWFHEREAA
+521 FWFHERGAA
-530 ADLFRRMAR
+530 ADLFHHMVR

-546 PSAALAGIWARTMKI
+546 PFGALAGIWARTMKI

-570 TSIFALFGFKM
+570 TSIFAWFGFKM

-586 ISELPQNYQE
+586 TSELPQNYQE
-596 ESNLHV
+596 ESTLHV
-602 LVRRLWQML
+602 LARRIWQML

-628 SLMAVLIVLLVLY
+628 SLMAVLIVMLVLY
-641 VILSGLEKYSRMHGS
+641 GIFSKKGDEQSH
-656 QEGQMAIQE
+656 IW
-665 CQNGNAAQVIFFP
+665 NAALVIFFP
-678 FVAVSLISLTM
+678 FVIVSLISLSM

-703 MLILGACRAMA
+703 MLILGACRAMV

-719 GFAPTVSKCLAP
+719 GFYPLASKCLAP
-731 LLGFNLVIMA
+731 LLVLNLIVTAI
-741 SSSWAWTA
+741 SSWAWTA

-755 LINKGRVNHRAQE
+755 LLNKGRVNHRAQE
-768 QVRMEEKGNTQIW
+768 QARMEEKGNTLIW
-781 QEVAQNPENRVI
+781 QEVSQDPENRVI
-793 AFGTHPFCLQFPC
+793 AFGTHPYCLQFPC
-806 NVECYKDITSPWG
+806 NVESYKDITSPWG

-861 RDLIRRGSLTDL
+861 REQIRRGSLTDL

-881 ARVSDTALPEE
+881 ARVSDTAVPEE
-892 EAQKNLELFEREYLF
+892 EAQNNLEMFEQEYLF
-907 YVPEAQ
+907 YDAEAQ

>member
-1 MRNQRKNG
+1 MQNQRQNG
-9 RPNAA
+9 RPDAA
-14 VRLAGL
+14 VRMAGL

-52 SKKMYIE
+52 SKRMYVE

-65 LIFGGLAFLK
+65 LIFGGLALLK
-75 RGRSRL
+75 RGRSRMY
-81 RWLAAIVLVFAW
+81 WLTAVVLVFSW

-99 PMVVSAAYLISL
+99 PMVVSAVYLISL

-118 RKQVFFRGRIWE
+118 RKRVFFRGTVWE
-130 INEKWRARRK
+130 RP
-140 WEKEEEQKHWKRQN
+140 
-154 YQNHQNHQDQD
+154 
-165 GEASDWTEYFAVY
+165 YFSFY
-178 VDFLFG
+178 MDFLFG

-192 CLLSVFGIGKITWM
+192 CLLSALGVGKIAWM
-206 RLIVYALGA
+206 RLSVYVLGV

-222 SSISRLCIMG
+222 SSISCQCIMG
-232 WQKLSW
+232 WQTLSW

-244 KVSVHVIETEGLASS
+244 KVSVHVIEAGKQALLFTGRHFWNRKCRNKPAGSGASR
-259 GTSQEIPL
+259 EIP
-267 RARCAWTLAAGWC
+267 RRVRRAWTLAAGWC
-280 VLMILIQVGRL
+280 ALMFLIQVGRL

-296 IDTLWYGVRSQY
+296 FDTLWYGVRSQY

-351 FNLWLSVLGIGAMV
+351 FNLWLAVLGIGAMV
-365 WNAGLLTLRQT
+365 WNAVLLTGN
-376 RRAESRKPQELK
+376 RKQET
-388 EKKALGSGVLP
+388 EKNLTYHSVLP

-439 YIHVYESQKK
+439 YIHVYENH
-449 WAEDQ
+449 W
-454 TQTGGQNRQAG
+454 
-465 IRKKGRQEVCRE
+465 IF
-477 RNVSDSWMLLSG
+477 LSG
-489 AAGSYLLSLT
+489 AAGSYFLSLT
-499 MKPTSLIF
+499 MKPTSLVF
-507 STAVFGMMGLYLLW
+507 STAVFGMMGVYLLW
-521 FWFHEREAA
+521 FWFHERGAA
-530 ADLFRRMAR
+530 AELFHRMVR
-539 LIGSLCL
+539 LIVSLCL
-546 PSAALAGIWARTMKI
+546 PFGALTGIWARTMKI

-570 TSIFALFGFKM
+570 TSIFAWFGFKM

-586 ISELPQNYQE
+586 TSELPQNYQE
-596 ESNLHV
+596 ESTLHV
-602 LVRRLWQML
+602 LARRIWQML

-628 SLMAVLIVLLVLY
+628 SLMAVLIVMLVLY
-641 VILSGLEKYSRMHGS
+641 GIFSKKGDEQSH
-656 QEGQMAIQE
+656 IW
-665 CQNGNAAQVIFFP
+665 NAALVIFFP
-678 FVAVSLISLTM
+678 FVIVSLISLSM

-703 MLILGACRAMA
+703 MLILGACRAMV

-719 GFAPTVSKCLAP
+719 GFYPLASKCLAP
-731 LLGFNLVIMA
+731 LLVLNLIVTAI
-741 SSSWAWTA
+741 SSWAWTA

-755 LINKGRVNHRAQE
+755 LLNKGRVNHRAQE
-768 QVRMEEKGNTQIW
+768 QARMEEKGNTLIW
-781 QEVAQNPENRVI
+781 QEVSQDPENRVI
-793 AFGTHPFCLQFPC
+793 AFGTHPYCLQFPC
-806 NVECYKDITSPWG
+806 NVESYKDITSPWG

-861 RDLIRRGSLTDL
+861 REQIRRGSLTDL

-881 ARVSDTALPEE
+881 ARVSDTAVPEE
-892 EAQKNLELFEREYLF
+892 EAQNNLEMFEQEYLF
-907 YVPEAQ
+907 YDAEAQ

>member
-1 MRNQRKNG
+1 MQNQRKNG
-9 RPNAA
+9 RPDAA
-14 VRLAGL
+14 VRMAGL

-52 SKKMYIE
+52 SKRMYVE

-65 LIFGGLAFLK
+65 LIFGGLALLK
-75 RGRSRL
+75 RGRSRMY
-81 RWLAAIVLVFAW
+81 WLTAVVLVFSW

-99 PMVVSAAYLISL
+99 PMVVSAVYLISL

-118 RKQVFFRGRIWE
+118 RKQVFFRGMVWE
-130 INEKWRARRK
+130 R
-140 WEKEEEQKHWKRQN
+140 
-154 YQNHQNHQDQD
+154 
-165 GEASDWTEYFAVY
+165 SYFSFY
-178 VDFLFG
+178 MDFLFG

-192 CLLSVFGIGKITWM
+192 CLLSALGVGKIAWM
-206 RLIVYALGA
+206 RLSVYALGV

-222 SSISRLCIMG
+222 SSISCQCIMG
-232 WQKLSW
+232 WQTLSW
-238 MLDGRD
+238 MLDGSG
-244 KVSVHVIETEGLASS
+244 VSR
-259 GTSQEIPL
+259 EIP
-267 RARCAWTLAAGWC
+267 RRVRRAWTLAAGWC
-280 VLMILIQVGRL
+280 VLMFLIQVGRL

-296 IDTLWYGVRSQY
+296 FDTLWYGVRSQY

-351 FNLWLSVLGIGAMV
+351 FNLWLAVLGIGAMV
-365 WNAGLLTLRQT
+365 WNAALLTGN
-376 RRAESRKPQELK
+376 RKQET
-388 EKKALGSGVLP
+388 EKKLTYHSVLP

-439 YIHVYESQKK
+439 YIHVYENH
-449 WAEDQ
+449 W
-454 TQTGGQNRQAG
+454 
-465 IRKKGRQEVCRE
+465 IF
-477 RNVSDSWMLLSG
+477 LSG
-489 AAGSYLLSLT
+489 AAGSYFLSLT
-499 MKPTSLIF
+499 MKPTSLVF

-521 FWFHEREAA
+521 FWFHERGAA
-530 ADLFRRMAR
+530 ADLFHHLVR

-546 PSAALAGIWARTMKI
+546 PFGALAGIWARTMKI

-570 TSIFALFGFKM
+570 TSIFAWFGFKM

-586 ISELPQNYQE
+586 ASELPQNYQE
-596 ESNLHV
+596 ESTLHV
-602 LVRRLWQML
+602 LVRRIWQML

-628 SLMAVLIVLLVLY
+628 SLMAVLIVMLVLY
-641 VILSGLEKYSRMHGS
+641 GIFSKKGDEQSY
-656 QEGQMAIQE
+656 IW
-665 CQNGNAAQVIFFP
+665 NAALVIFFP
-678 FVAVSLISLTM
+678 FVIVSLISLSM

-703 MLILGACRAMA
+703 MLILGACRAMV

-719 GFAPTVSKCLAP
+719 GFYPLASKCLAP
-731 LLGFNLVIMA
+731 LLVLNLIVTAI
-741 SSSWAWTA
+741 SSWAWTA

-755 LINKGRVNHRAQE
+755 LLNKGRVNHRAQE
-768 QVRMEEKGNTQIW
+768 QARMEEKGNTLIW
-781 QEVAQNPENRVI
+781 QEVSQDPENRVI
-793 AFGTHPFCLQFPC
+793 AFGTHPYCLQFPC
-806 NVECYKDITSPWG
+806 NVESYKDITSPWG

-833 MAYAK
+833 MEYAK

-861 RDLIRRGSLTDL
+861 REQIRRGSLTDL

-881 ARVSDTALPEE
+881 ARVSDTAVPEE
-892 EAQKNLELFEREYLF
+892 EAQNNLEMFEQEYLF
-907 YVPEAQ
+907 YDAEAQ

>member
-1 MRNQRKNG
+1 MQNQRQNG
-9 RPNAA
+9 RPDAA
-14 VRLAGL
+14 VRMAGL

-52 SKKMYIE
+52 SKRMYVE

-65 LIFGGLAFLK
+65 LIFGGLALLK
-75 RGRSRL
+75 RGRSRMY
-81 RWLAAIVLVFAW
+81 WLTAVVLVFSW

-99 PMVVSAAYLISL
+99 PMVVSAVYLISL

-118 RKQVFFRGRIWE
+118 RKQVFFRETIWE
-130 INEKWRARRK
+130 RP
-140 WEKEEEQKHWKRQN
+140 
-154 YQNHQNHQDQD
+154 
-165 GEASDWTEYFAVY
+165 YFSFY
-178 VDFLFG
+178 MDFLFG
-184 ASFAIVVY
+184 VSFAIVVY
-192 CLLSVFGIGKITWM
+192 CLLSALGVGKIAWM
-206 RLIVYALGA
+206 RLIVYALGT

-222 SSISRLCIMG
+222 SSIFHQCIKG
-232 WQKLSW
+232 WQTLSW

-244 KVSVHVIETEGLASS
+244 KVSVQAVSGASR
-259 GTSQEIPL
+259 EIP
-267 RARCAWTLAAGWC
+267 RRVRRAWTLAAGWC
-280 VLMILIQVGRL
+280 VLMFLIQVGRL

-296 IDTLWYGVRSQY
+296 FDTLWYGVRSQY

-351 FNLWLSVLGIGAMV
+351 FNLWLAVLGIGAMV
-365 WNAGLLTLRQT
+365 WNAVLLTGN
-376 RRAESRKPQELK
+376 RKQET
-388 EKKALGSGVLP
+388 EKKLTYHSVLP

-439 YIHVYESQKK
+439 YIHVYENH
-449 WAEDQ
+449 W
-454 TQTGGQNRQAG
+454 
-465 IRKKGRQEVCRE
+465 IF
-477 RNVSDSWMLLSG
+477 LSG
-489 AAGSYLLSLT
+489 AAGSYFLSLT
-499 MKPTSLIF
+499 MKPTSLVF

-521 FWFHEREAA
+521 FWFHERGAA
-530 ADLFRRMAR
+530 ADLFHHMVR
-539 LIGSLCL
+539 LIVSLCL
-546 PSAALAGIWARTMKI
+546 PFGALTGIWARTMKI

-570 TSIFALFGFKM
+570 TSIFAWFGFKM

-586 ISELPQNYQE
+586 TSELPQNYQE
-596 ESNLHV
+596 ESTLHV
-602 LVRRLWQML
+602 LARRIWQML

-628 SLMAVLIVLLVLY
+628 SLMAVLIVMLVLY
-641 VILSGLEKYSRMHGS
+641 GIFSKKGDEQSH
-656 QEGQMAIQE
+656 IW
-665 CQNGNAAQVIFFP
+665 NAALVISFP
-678 FVAVSLISLTM
+678 FVIVSLISLSM

-703 MLILGACRAMA
+703 MLILGACRAMV

-719 GFAPTVSKCLAP
+719 GFYPLASKCLTP
-731 LLGFNLVIMA
+731 LLVLNLIVTAI
-741 SSSWAWTA
+741 SSWAWTA

-755 LINKGRVNHRAQE
+755 LLNKGRVNHRAQE
-768 QVRMEEKGNTQIW
+768 QARMEEKGNTLIW
-781 QEVAQNPENRVI
+781 QEVSQDPENRVI
-793 AFGTHPFCLQFPC
+793 AFGTHPYCLQFPC
-806 NVECYKDITSPWG
+806 NVESYKDITSPWG

-861 RDLIRRGSLTDL
+861 RELIRRGSLTDL

-881 ARVSDTALPEE
+881 ARVSDTAVPEE
-892 EAQKNLELFEREYLF
+892 EAQNNLELFEREYLF
-907 YVPEAQ
+907 YDAEAQ

>member
-1 MRNQRKNG
+1 MQNQRQNG
-9 RPNAA
+9 RPDAA
-14 VRLAGL
+14 VRMAGL

-37 FTGNGFFADYIHFTE
+37 FTGNGFFTDYIHFTE
-52 SKKMYIE
+52 SKRMYVE

-65 LIFGGLAFLK
+65 LIFGGLALLK
-75 RGRSRL
+75 RGRSRMY
-81 RWLAAIVLVFAW
+81 WLTAVVLVFSW

-99 PMVVSAAYLISL
+99 PMVVSAVYLISL

-118 RKQVFFRGRIWE
+118 RKRVFFRGTVWE
-130 INEKWRARRK
+130 RP
-140 WEKEEEQKHWKRQN
+140 
-154 YQNHQNHQDQD
+154 
-165 GEASDWTEYFAVY
+165 YFSFY
-178 VDFLFG
+178 MDFLFG

-192 CLLSVFGIGKITWM
+192 CLLSALGVGKITWM
-206 RLIVYALGA
+206 RLSVYALGM

-222 SSISRLCIMG
+222 SSISCQCIMG
-232 WQKLSW
+232 WQTLSW

-244 KVSVHVIETEGLASS
+244 KVSVHVIEAGKQALLFTGRHFWNRKCRNKPAGSGASR
-259 GTSQEIPL
+259 EIP
-267 RARCAWTLAAGWC
+267 RRVRRAWTLAAGWC
-280 VLMILIQVGRL
+280 VLMFLIQVGRL

-296 IDTLWYGVRSQY
+296 FDTLWYGVRSQY

-351 FNLWLSVLGIGAMV
+351 FNLWLAVLGIGAMV
-365 WNAGLLTLRQT
+365 WNAVLLTGN
-376 RRAESRKPQELK
+376 RKQET
-388 EKKALGSGVLP
+388 EKKLTYHSVLP

-439 YIHVYESQKK
+439 YIHVYENH
-449 WAEDQ
+449 W
-454 TQTGGQNRQAG
+454 
-465 IRKKGRQEVCRE
+465 IF
-477 RNVSDSWMLLSG
+477 LSG
-489 AAGSYLLSLT
+489 AAGSYFLSLT
-499 MKPTSLIF
+499 MKPTSLVF
-507 STAVFGMMGLYLLW
+507 STAVFGMMGVYLLW
-521 FWFHEREAA
+521 FWFHERGAA
-530 ADLFRRMAR
+530 AELFHRMVR
-539 LIGSLCL
+539 LIVSLCL
-546 PSAALAGIWARTMKI
+546 PFGALAGIWARTMKI

-586 ISELPQNYQE
+586 TSELPQNYQE
-596 ESNLHV
+596 ESTLHV
-602 LVRRLWQML
+602 LARRIWQML

-628 SLMAVLIVLLVLY
+628 SLMAVLIVMLVLY
-641 VILSGLEKYSRMHGS
+641 GIFSKKGDEQSH
-656 QEGQMAIQE
+656 IW
-665 CQNGNAAQVIFFP
+665 NAALVIFFP
-678 FVAVSLISLTM
+678 FVIVSLISLSM

-703 MLILGACRAMA
+703 MLILGACRAMV

-719 GFAPTVSKCLAP
+719 GFYPLASKCLAP
-731 LLGFNLVIMA
+731 LLVLNLIVTAI
-741 SSSWAWTA
+741 SSWAWTA

-755 LINKGRVNHRAQE
+755 LLNKGRVNHRAQE
-768 QVRMEEKGNTQIW
+768 QARMEEKGNTLIW
-781 QEVAQNPENRVI
+781 QEVSQDPENRVI
-793 AFGTHPFCLQFPC
+793 AFGTHPYCLQFPC
-806 NVECYKDITSPWG
+806 NVESYKDITSPWG

-861 RDLIRRGSLTDL
+861 REQIRRGSLTDL

-881 ARVSDTALPEE
+881 ARVSDTAVPEE
-892 EAQKNLELFEREYLF
+892 EAQNNLEMFEQEYLF
-907 YVPEAQ
+907 YDAEAQ